1 MKNAIVSLLLLLM
14 VTQYVTAQKK
24 VIKIACIGNSITYGV
39 GTRNPAKDSYPA
51 VLGQMLGDGYEVRNF
66 GVSARTMLMKGDHPY
81 MKEERYRQALAYNP
95 DIVTI
100 KLGTNDTKPQNWR
113 YKSDFKKDMET
124 MIRTIRALPSKPEIY
139 LCYPIPAYA
148 VQWGIN
154 DSTIVHGVMPVI
166 DQLAAK
172 YRLKVIDLHTPLTGM
187 KECFADHV
195 HPNEKAAARIA
206 RVIYRQLTGKEA
218 PEHVSQ
224 PFPGHKSKWQGF
236 DQYTFT
242 YQDRQAIVVCPE
254 RAAAGNPWIWRPAFF
269 GAFASVDEAL
279 LKRGFHVVYYD
290 LTHLYGS
297 PRARKSGT
305 DFYWN
310 MVQMYGLSPRVTLE
324 GFSRGGLFA
333 YNWAADHPDKVACIY
348 VDAPVC
354 DVFSWPGRS
363 SGNAGLWKGM
373 LDEWGLTE
381 ARMNTFPGNPIDRLK
396 PLADAR
402 IPVIC
407 VCGDSD
413 RVVPFSENSA
423 VVRQRYTAMG
433 APFELILKP
442 GVDHHPHSLENPT
455 PVVDFIVRHQAG
467 YEAGQC
473 YTLRGNYQ
481 NSYRKF
487 EKERVGTVAFLG
499 GSITEMKGWRDM
511 ICEDLKQRFP
521 YTKFTFVAAG
531 IPSTGSTPGA
541 FRLTDD
547 VLSKGK
553 VDLLF
558 VEAAVNDDTNG
569 FSAIEQVR
577 GMEGIVRHALVSN
590 PSMDI
595 MMLHFIYD
603 PFIPKLDKG
612 QMPDVILNHERVA
625 NHYLLPSVNLASE
638 IAARMRNGEFTWE
651 QFGGTHPNPLGHAY
665 YAATIN
671 KVLDEMYAPCATA
684 KDAAKPHALPAVP
697 LDAYS
702 YTNGRLVDIRQA
714 HIGKGWQLVAPWTPR
729 LAAETRPGFVDVPM
743 LETNRPGAKLTLDFE
758 GTAVGIFCVSGPAAG
773 ILEYSVDGAPF
784 KKLDTFTA
792 WSGGLYIPWVYMF
805 DTELP
810 MGKHRL
816 TLRMSKDH
824 HPQSKGTS
832 CQIRQFVVND
842 SCE

>member
-1 MKNAIVSLLLLLM
+1 MKNAIISLFLLFIA
-14 VTQYVTAQKK
+14 VQYVAAQKK

-66 GVSARTMLMKGDHPY
+66 GVSARTMLMKGDNPY
-81 MKEERYRQALAYNP
+81 MKEERYRQALDYNP

-124 MIRTIRALPSKPEIY
+124 MIRTLRALPSKPEIY

-154 DSTIVHGVMPVI
+154 DSIIVHGVMPVI
-166 DQLAAK
+166 NRLAAK
-172 YRLKVIDLHTPLTGM
+172 YGLKVIDLHTPLTGM
-187 KECFADHV
+187 KECFADNV
-195 HPNEKAAARIA
+195 HPNEKAAVRIA
-206 RVIYRQLTGKEA
+206 QAIYRQLTGEEPPA
-218 PEHVSQ
+218 HVSQ
-224 PFPGHKSKWQGF
+224 PFPGLKGKWKGF
-236 DQYTFT
+236 DQYTFA
-242 YQDRQAIVVCPE
+242 YQDREAIVVCPKH
-254 RAAAGNPWIWRPAFF
+254 AATGNPWIWRPAFF
-269 GAFASVDEAL
+269 GAFASVDEEL
-279 LKRGFHVVYYD
+279 LRRGFHVAYYD

-310 MVQMYGLSPRVTLE
+310 MVRMYGLSPKVTLE

-354 DVFSWPGRS
+354 NVFSWPGRS
-363 SGNAGLWKGM
+363 PENAGLWKG
-373 LDEWGLTE
+373 LLEEWGLTDDQ
-381 ARMNTFPGNPIDRLK
+381 MNSFSGNPIDRLK
-396 PLADAR
+396 PLADAG

-413 RVVPFSENSA
+413 KVVPFSENSA
-423 VVRQRYTAMG
+423 IVRQRYTAMG

-442 GVDHHPHSLENPT
+442 GVDHHPHSLSDPA
-455 PVVDFIVRHQAG
+455 PVVDFIIRHQPG
-467 YEAGQC
+467 YEAKQC
-473 YTLRGNYQ
+473 YTLRGDYR
-481 NSYRKF
+481 NSYQMF

-521 YTKFTFVAAG
+521 YTKFTFIDAG

-541 FRLTDD
+541 FRLADD
-547 VLSKGK
+547 VLSKAK

-569 FSAIEQVR
+569 FNAIEQVR
-577 GMEGIVRHALVSN
+577 GMEGIVHHALLSN

-603 PFIPKLDKG
+603 PFIPKLDGG

-625 NHYLLPSVNLASE
+625 NHYLIPSVNLATE
-638 IAARMRNGEFTWE
+638 IAARMREGEFNWE
-651 QFGGTHPNPLGHAY
+651 QFGGTHPKPLGHAY

-671 KVLDEMYAPCATA
+671 KVLDEMYASCVAAGTA
-684 KDAAKPHALPAVP
+684 VKPHVLPAVP
-697 LDAYS
+697 LDGYS
-702 YTNGRLVDIRQA
+702 YTNGKLVDIRQA
-714 HIGKGWQLVAPWTPR
+714 HINKGWQLVPSWTPR
-729 LAAETRPGFVDVPM
+729 LIAETRPGFVDVPM
-743 LETNRPGAKLTLDFE
+743 LETDRPGAKLTLDFE

-773 ILEYSVDGAPF
+773 ILEYSIDGAPF

-810 MGKHRL
+810 KGKHRL
-816 TLRMSKDH
+816 MLRMSKDH
-824 HPQSKGTS
+824 HPQSKGTA
-832 CQIRQFVVND
+832 CQIRQFVVN
-842 SCE
+842 E

>member
-1 MKNAIVSLLLLLM
+1 MKNAIISLFLLFIT
-14 VTQYVTAQKK
+14 VQYVAAQKK

-66 GVSARTMLMKGDHPY
+66 GVSARTMLMKGDNPY
-81 MKEERYRQALAYNP
+81 MKEERYRQALDYNP

-124 MIRTIRALPSKPEIY
+124 MIRTLRALPSKPEIY

-154 DSTIVHGVMPVI
+154 DSIIVHGVMPVI
-166 DQLAAK
+166 NRLAAK
-172 YRLKVIDLHTPLTGM
+172 YGLKVIDLHTPLTGM
-187 KECFADHV
+187 KECFADNV
-195 HPNEKAAARIA
+195 HPNEKAAVRIA
-206 RVIYRQLTGKEA
+206 QAIYRQLTGEEPPA
-218 PEHVSQ
+218 HVSQ
-224 PFPGHKSKWQGF
+224 PFPGLKGKWKGF
-236 DQYTFT
+236 DQYTFA
-242 YQDRQAIVVCPE
+242 YQDREAIVVCPKH
-254 RAAAGNPWIWRPAFF
+254 AATGNPWIWRPAFF
-269 GAFASVDEAL
+269 GAFASVDEEL
-279 LKRGFHVVYYD
+279 LRRGFHVAYYD

-310 MVQMYGLSPRVTLE
+310 MVRMYGLSPKVTLE

-354 DVFSWPGRS
+354 NVFSWPGRS
-363 SGNAGLWKGM
+363 PENAGLWKG
-373 LDEWGLTE
+373 LLEEWGLTDDQ
-381 ARMNTFPGNPIDRLK
+381 MNSFSGNPIDRLK
-396 PLADAR
+396 PLADAG

-413 RVVPFSENSA
+413 KVVPFSENSA
-423 VVRQRYTAMG
+423 IVRQRYTAMG

-442 GVDHHPHSLENPT
+442 GVDHHPHSLSDPA
-455 PVVDFIVRHQAG
+455 PVVDFIIRHQPG
-467 YEAGQC
+467 YEAKQC
-473 YTLRGNYQ
+473 YTLRGDYR
-481 NSYRKF
+481 NSYQMF

-499 GSITEMKGWRDM
+499 GSITEMKGWRNM

-521 YTKFTFVAAG
+521 YTKFTFIDAG

-541 FRLTDD
+541 FRLADD
-547 VLSKGK
+547 VLSKAK

-569 FSAIEQVR
+569 FNAIEQVR
-577 GMEGIVRHALVSN
+577 GMEGIVRHALLSN

-603 PFIPKLDKG
+603 PFIPKLDGG

-625 NHYLLPSVNLASE
+625 NHYLIPSVNLATE
-638 IAARMRNGEFTWE
+638 IAARMREGEFNWE
-651 QFGGTHPNPLGHAY
+651 QFGGTHPKPLGHAY

-671 KVLDEMYAPCATA
+671 KVLDEMYASCV
-684 KDAAKPHALPAVP
+684 AAGPAVKPHVLPAVP
-697 LDAYS
+697 LDGYS
-702 YTNGRLVDIRQA
+702 YTNGKLVDIRQA
-714 HIGKGWQLVAPWTPR
+714 HINKGWQLVPSWTPR
-729 LAAETRPGFVDVPM
+729 LIAETRPGFVDVPM
-743 LETNRPGAKLTLDFE
+743 LETDRPGAKLTLDFE

-773 ILEYSVDGAPF
+773 ILEYSIDGATF

-810 MGKHRL
+810 KGKHRL
-816 TLRMSKDH
+816 MLRMSKDH
-824 HPQSKGTS
+824 HPQSKGTA
-832 CQIRQFVVND
+832 CQIRQFVVN
-842 SCE
+842 E

>member
-1 MKNAIVSLLLLLM
+1 MKNAIISLFLLFIA
-14 VTQYVTAQKK
+14 VQYVAAQKK

-66 GVSARTMLMKGDHPY
+66 GVSARTMLMKGDNPY
-81 MKEERYRQALAYNP
+81 MKEERYRQALDYNP

-124 MIRTIRALPSKPEIY
+124 MIRTLRALPSKPEIY

-154 DSTIVHGVMPVI
+154 DSIIVHGVMPVI
-166 DQLAAK
+166 NRLAAK
-172 YRLKVIDLHTPLTGM
+172 YGLKVIDLHTPLTGM
-187 KECFADHV
+187 KECFADNV
-195 HPNEKAAARIA
+195 HPNEKAAVRIA
-206 RVIYRQLTGKEA
+206 QAIYRQLTGEEPRA
-218 PEHVSQ
+218 HVSQ
-224 PFPGHKSKWQGF
+224 PFPGLKGKWKGF
-236 DQYTFT
+236 DQYTFA
-242 YQDRQAIVVCPE
+242 YQDREAIVVCPKH
-254 RAAAGNPWIWRPAFF
+254 AATGNPWIWRPAFF
-269 GAFASVDEAL
+269 GAFASVDEEL
-279 LKRGFHVVYYD
+279 LRRGFHVAYYD

-310 MVQMYGLSPRVTLE
+310 MVRMYGLSPKVTLE

-354 DVFSWPGRS
+354 NVFSWPGRS
-363 SGNAGLWKGM
+363 PENAGLWKG
-373 LDEWGLTE
+373 LLEEWGLTDDQ
-381 ARMNTFPGNPIDRLK
+381 MNSFSGNPIDRLK
-396 PLADAR
+396 PLADAG

-413 RVVPFSENSA
+413 KVVPFSENSA
-423 VVRQRYTAMG
+423 IVRQRYTAMG

-442 GVDHHPHSLENPT
+442 GVDHHPHSLSDPA
-455 PVVDFIVRHQAG
+455 PVVDFIIRHQPG
-467 YEAGQC
+467 YEAKQC
-473 YTLRGNYQ
+473 YTLRGDYR
-481 NSYRKF
+481 NSYQMF

-521 YTKFTFVAAG
+521 YTKFTFIDAG

-541 FRLTDD
+541 FRLADD
-547 VLSKGK
+547 VLSKAK

-569 FSAIEQVR
+569 FNAIEQVR
-577 GMEGIVRHALVSN
+577 GMEGIVRHALLSN

-603 PFIPKLDKG
+603 PFIPKLDGG

-625 NHYLLPSVNLASE
+625 NHYLIPSVNLATE
-638 IAARMRNGEFTWE
+638 IAARMREGEFNWE
-651 QFGGTHPNPLGHAY
+651 QFGGTHPKPLGHAY

-671 KVLDEMYAPCATA
+671 KVLDEIYASCV
-684 KDAAKPHALPAVP
+684 AAGPAVKPHVLPAVP
-697 LDAYS
+697 LDGYS
-702 YTNGRLVDIRQA
+702 YTNGKLVDIRQA
-714 HIGKGWQLVAPWTPR
+714 HINKGWQLVPSWTPR
-729 LAAETRPGFVDVPM
+729 LIAEARPGFVDVPM
-743 LETNRPGAKLTLDFE
+743 LETDRPGAKLTLDFE

-773 ILEYSVDGAPF
+773 ILEYSIDGAPF

-810 MGKHRL
+810 KGKHRL
-816 TLRMSKDH
+816 MLRMSKDH
-824 HPQSKGTS
+824 HPQSKGTA
-832 CQIRQFVVND
+832 CQIRQFVVN
-842 SCE
+842 E

>member
-1 MKNAIVSLLLLLM
+1 MKNAIISLFLLFIA
-14 VTQYVTAQKK
+14 VQYVAAQKK

-66 GVSARTMLMKGDHPY
+66 GVSARTMLMKGDNPY
-81 MKEERYRQALAYNP
+81 MKEERYRQALDYNP

-124 MIRTIRALPSKPEIY
+124 MIRTLRALPSKPEIY

-154 DSTIVHGVMPVI
+154 DSIIVHGVMPVI
-166 DQLAAK
+166 NRLAAK
-172 YRLKVIDLHTPLTGM
+172 YGLKVIDLHTPLTGM
-187 KECFADHV
+187 KECFADNV
-195 HPNEKAAARIA
+195 HPNEKAAVRIA
-206 RVIYRQLTGKEA
+206 QAIYRQLTGEEPPA
-218 PEHVSQ
+218 HVSQ
-224 PFPGHKSKWQGF
+224 PFPGLKGKWKGF
-236 DQYTFT
+236 DQYTFA
-242 YQDRQAIVVCPE
+242 YQDREAIVVCPKH
-254 RAAAGNPWIWRPAFF
+254 AATGNPWIWRPAFF
-269 GAFASVDEAL
+269 GAFASVDEEL
-279 LKRGFHVVYYD
+279 LRRGFHVAYYD

-310 MVQMYGLSPRVTLE
+310 MVRMYGLSPKVTLE

-354 DVFSWPGRS
+354 NVFSWPGRS
-363 SGNAGLWKGM
+363 PENAGLWKG
-373 LDEWGLTE
+373 LLEEWGL
-381 ARMNTFPGNPIDRLK
+381 ADDQMNSFSGNPIDRLK
-396 PLADAR
+396 PLADAG

-413 RVVPFSENSA
+413 KVVPFSENSA
-423 VVRQRYTAMG
+423 IVRQRYTAMG

-442 GVDHHPHSLENPT
+442 GVDHHPHSLSDPA
-455 PVVDFIVRHQAG
+455 PVVDFIIRHQPG
-467 YEAGQC
+467 YEAKQC
-473 YTLRGNYQ
+473 YTLRGDYR
-481 NSYRKF
+481 NSYQMF

-521 YTKFTFVAAG
+521 YTKFTFIDAG

-541 FRLTDD
+541 FRLADD
-547 VLSKGK
+547 VLSKAK

-569 FSAIEQVR
+569 FNAIEQVR
-577 GMEGIVRHALVSN
+577 GMEGIVRHALLSN

-603 PFIPKLDKG
+603 PFIPKLDGG

-625 NHYLLPSVNLASE
+625 NHYLIPSVNLATE
-638 IAARMRNGEFTWE
+638 VAARMREGEFNWE
-651 QFGGTHPNPLGHAY
+651 QFGGTHPKPLGHSY

-671 KVLDEMYAPCATA
+671 KVLDEMYAPCAVA
-684 KDAAKPHALPAVP
+684 DAAVKPHVLPAVP
-697 LDAYS
+697 LDGYS
-702 YTNGRLVDIRQA
+702 YTNGKLVDIRQA
-714 HIGKGWQLVAPWTPR
+714 HINKGWQLVPSWTPR
-729 LAAETRPGFVDVPM
+729 LIAETRPGFVDVPM
-743 LETNRPGAKLTLDFE
+743 LETDRPGAKLTLDFE

-773 ILEYSVDGAPF
+773 ILEYSIDGATF

-810 MGKHRL
+810 KGKHRL
-816 TLRMSKDH
+816 MLRMSKDH
-824 HPQSKGTS
+824 HPQSKGTA
-832 CQIRQFVVND
+832 CQIRLFVVN
-842 SCE
+842 E

>member
-1 MKNAIVSLLLLLM
+1 MKNAIISLFLLFIA
-14 VTQYVTAQKK
+14 VQYVAAQKK

-66 GVSARTMLMKGDHPY
+66 GVSARTMLMKGDNPY
-81 MKEERYRQALAYNP
+81 MKEERYRQALDYNP

-124 MIRTIRALPSKPEIY
+124 MIRTLRALPSKPEIY

-154 DSTIVHGVMPVI
+154 DSIIVHGVMPVI
-166 DQLAAK
+166 NRLAAK
-172 YRLKVIDLHTPLTGM
+172 YGLKVIDLHTPLTGM
-187 KECFADHV
+187 KECFADNV
-195 HPNEKAAARIA
+195 HPNEKAAVRIA
-206 RVIYRQLTGKEA
+206 QAIYRQLTGEEPPA
-218 PEHVSQ
+218 HVSQ
-224 PFPGHKSKWQGF
+224 PFPGLKGKWKGF
-236 DQYTFT
+236 DQYTFA
-242 YQDRQAIVVCPE
+242 YQDREAIVVCPKH
-254 RAAAGNPWIWRPAFF
+254 AATGNPWIWRPAFF
-269 GAFASVDEAL
+269 GAFASVDEEL
-279 LKRGFHVVYYD
+279 LRRGFHVAYYD

-310 MVQMYGLSPRVTLE
+310 MVRMYGLSPKVTLE

-354 DVFSWPGRS
+354 NVFSWPGRS
-363 SGNAGLWKGM
+363 PENAGLWKG
-373 LDEWGLTE
+373 LLEEWGL
-381 ARMNTFPGNPIDRLK
+381 ADDQMNSFSGNPIDRLK
-396 PLADAR
+396 PLADAG

-413 RVVPFSENSA
+413 KVVPFSENSA
-423 VVRQRYTAMG
+423 IVRQRYTAMG

-442 GVDHHPHSLENPT
+442 GVDHHPHSLSDPA
-455 PVVDFIVRHQAG
+455 PVVDFIIRHQPG
-467 YEAGQC
+467 YEAKQC
-473 YTLRGNYQ
+473 YTLRGDYR
-481 NSYRKF
+481 NSYQMF

-521 YTKFTFVAAG
+521 YTKFTFIDAG

-541 FRLTDD
+541 FRLADD
-547 VLSKGK
+547 VLSKAK

-569 FSAIEQVR
+569 FNAIEQVR
-577 GMEGIVRHALVSN
+577 GMEGIVRHALLSN

-603 PFIPKLDKG
+603 PFIPKLDGG

-625 NHYLLPSVNLASE
+625 NHYLIPSVNLATE
-638 IAARMRNGEFTWE
+638 IAARMREGEFNWE
-651 QFGGTHPNPLGHAY
+651 QFGGTHPKPLGHAY

-671 KVLDEMYAPCATA
+671 KVLDEIYASCV
-684 KDAAKPHALPAVP
+684 AAGPAVKPHVLPAVP
-697 LDAYS
+697 LDGYS
-702 YTNGRLVDIRQA
+702 YTNGKLVDIRQA
-714 HIGKGWQLVAPWTPR
+714 HINKGWQLVPSWTPR
-729 LAAETRPGFVDVPM
+729 LIAEARPGFVDVPM
-743 LETNRPGAKLTLDFE
+743 LETDRPGAKLTLDFE
-758 GTAVGIFCVSGPAAG
+758 WTAVGIFCVSGPAAG
-773 ILEYSVDGAPF
+773 ILEYSIDGAPF

-810 MGKHRL
+810 KGKHRL
-816 TLRMSKDH
+816 MLRMSKDH
-824 HPQSKGTS
+824 HPQSKGTA
-832 CQIRQFVVND
+832 CQIRQFVVN
-842 SCE
+842 E

>member
-1 MKNAIVSLLLLLM
+1 MKNAIISLFLLFIT
-14 VTQYVTAQKK
+14 VQYVAAQKK

-66 GVSARTMLMKGDHPY
+66 GVSARTMLMKGDNPY
-81 MKEERYRQALAYNP
+81 MKEERYRQALDYNP

-124 MIRTIRALPSKPEIY
+124 MIRTLRALPSKPEIY

-154 DSTIVHGVMPVI
+154 DSIIVHGVMPVI
-166 DQLAAK
+166 NRLAAK
-172 YRLKVIDLHTPLTGM
+172 YGLKVIDLHTPLTGM
-187 KECFADHV
+187 KECFADNV
-195 HPNEKAAARIA
+195 HPNEKAAVRIA
-206 RVIYRQLTGKEA
+206 QAIYRQLTGEEPPA
-218 PEHVSQ
+218 HVSQ
-224 PFPGHKSKWQGF
+224 PFPGLKGKWKGF
-236 DQYTFT
+236 DQYTFA
-242 YQDRQAIVVCPE
+242 YQDREAIVVCPKH
-254 RAAAGNPWIWRPAFF
+254 AATGNPWIWRPAFF
-269 GAFASVDEAL
+269 GAFASVDEEL
-279 LKRGFHVVYYD
+279 LRRGFHVAYYD

-310 MVQMYGLSPRVTLE
+310 MVRMYGLSPKVTLE

-354 DVFSWPGRS
+354 NVFSWPGRS
-363 SGNAGLWKGM
+363 PENAGLWKG
-373 LDEWGLTE
+373 LLEEWGLTDDQ
-381 ARMNTFPGNPIDRLK
+381 MNSFSGNPIDRLK
-396 PLADAR
+396 PLADAG

-413 RVVPFSENSA
+413 KVVPFSENSA
-423 VVRQRYTAMG
+423 IVRQRYTAMG

-442 GVDHHPHSLENPT
+442 GVDHHPHSLSDPA
-455 PVVDFIVRHQAG
+455 PVVDFIIRHQPG
-467 YEAGQC
+467 YEAKQC
-473 YTLRGNYQ
+473 YTLRGDYR
-481 NSYRKF
+481 NSYQMF

-521 YTKFTFVAAG
+521 YTKFTFIDAG

-541 FRLTDD
+541 FRLADD
-547 VLSKGK
+547 VLSKAK

-569 FSAIEQVR
+569 FNAIEQVR
-577 GMEGIVRHALVSN
+577 GMEGIVRHALLSN

-603 PFIPKLDKG
+603 PFIPKLDGG

-625 NHYLLPSVNLASE
+625 NHYLIPSVNLATE
-638 IAARMRNGEFTWE
+638 IAARMREGEFNWE
-651 QFGGTHPNPLGHAY
+651 QFGGTHPKPLGHAY

-671 KVLDEMYAPCATA
+671 KVLDEIYASCV
-684 KDAAKPHALPAVP
+684 AAGPAVKPHVLPAVP
-697 LDAYS
+697 LDGYS
-702 YTNGRLVDIRQA
+702 YTNGKLVDIRQA
-714 HIGKGWQLVAPWTPR
+714 HINKGWQLVPSWTPR
-729 LAAETRPGFVDVPM
+729 LIVEARPGFVDVPM
-743 LETNRPGAKLTLDFE
+743 LETDRPGAKPTLDFE

-773 ILEYSVDGAPF
+773 ILEYSIDGAPF

-810 MGKHRL
+810 KGKHRL
-816 TLRMSKDH
+816 MLRMSKDH
-824 HPQSKGTS
+824 HPQSKGTA
-832 CQIRQFVVND
+832 CQIRQFVVN
-842 SCE
+842 E

>member
-1 MKNAIVSLLLLLM
+1 MKNAIISLFLLFIA
-14 VTQYVTAQKK
+14 VQYVAAQKK

-66 GVSARTMLMKGDHPY
+66 GVSARTMLMKGDNPY
-81 MKEERYRQALAYNP
+81 MKEERYRQALDYNP

-124 MIRTIRALPSKPEIY
+124 MIRTLRALPSKPEIY

-154 DSTIVHGVMPVI
+154 DSIIVHGVMPVI
-166 DQLAAK
+166 NRLAAK
-172 YRLKVIDLHTPLTGM
+172 YGLKVIDLHTPLTGM
-187 KECFADHV
+187 KECFADNV
-195 HPNEKAAARIA
+195 HPNEKAAVRIA
-206 RVIYRQLTGKEA
+206 QAIYRQLTGEEPPA
-218 PEHVSQ
+218 HVSQ
-224 PFPGHKSKWQGF
+224 PFPGLKGKWKGF
-236 DQYTFT
+236 DQYTFA
-242 YQDRQAIVVCPE
+242 YQDREAIVVCPKH
-254 RAAAGNPWIWRPAFF
+254 AATGTPWIWRPAFF
-269 GAFASVDEAL
+269 GAFASVDEEL
-279 LKRGFHVVYYD
+279 LRRGFHVAYYD

-310 MVQMYGLSPRVTLE
+310 MVRMYGLSPKVTLE

-354 DVFSWPGRS
+354 NVFSWPGRS
-363 SGNAGLWKGM
+363 PENAGLWKG
-373 LDEWGLTE
+373 LLEEWGL
-381 ARMNTFPGNPIDRLK
+381 ADDQMNSFSGNPIDRLK
-396 PLADAR
+396 PLTDAG

-413 RVVPFSENSA
+413 KVVPFSENSA
-423 VVRQRYTAMG
+423 IVRQRYTAMG

-442 GVDHHPHSLENPT
+442 GVDHHPHSLSDPA
-455 PVVDFIVRHQAG
+455 PVVDFIIRHQPG
-467 YEAGQC
+467 YEAKQC
-473 YTLRGNYQ
+473 YTLRGDYR
-481 NSYRKF
+481 NSYQMF

-521 YTKFTFVAAG
+521 YTKFTFIDAG

-541 FRLTDD
+541 FRLADD
-547 VLSKGK
+547 VLSKAK

-569 FSAIEQVR
+569 FNAIEQVR
-577 GMEGIVRHALVSN
+577 GMEGIVRHALLSN

-603 PFIPKLDKG
+603 PFIPKLDGG

-625 NHYLLPSVNLASE
+625 NHYLIPSVNLATE
-638 IAARMRNGEFTWE
+638 IAARMREGEFNWE
-651 QFGGTHPNPLGHAY
+651 QFGGTHPKPLGHAY

-671 KVLDEMYAPCATA
+671 KVLDEMYASCV
-684 KDAAKPHALPAVP
+684 AAGPAVKPHVLPAVP
-697 LDAYS
+697 LDGYS
-702 YTNGRLVDIRQA
+702 YTNGKLVDIRQA
-714 HIGKGWQLVAPWTPR
+714 HINKGWQLVPSWTPR
-729 LAAETRPGFVDVPM
+729 LIAETRPGFVDVPM
-743 LETNRPGAKLTLDFE
+743 LETDRPGAKLTLDFE

-773 ILEYSVDGAPF
+773 ILEYSIDGATF

-810 MGKHRL
+810 KGKHRL
-816 TLRMSKDH
+816 MLRMSKDH
-824 HPQSKGTS
+824 HLQSKGTA
-832 CQIRQFVVND
+832 CQIRQFVVN
-842 SCE
+842 E

>member
-1 MKNAIVSLLLLLM
+1 MKNAIISLFLLFIT
-14 VTQYVTAQKK
+14 VQYVAAQKK

-66 GVSARTMLMKGDHPY
+66 GVSARTMLMKGDNPY
-81 MKEERYRQALAYNP
+81 MKEERYRQALDYNP

-124 MIRTIRALPSKPEIY
+124 MIRTLRALPSKPEIY

-154 DSTIVHGVMPVI
+154 DSIIVHGVMPVI
-166 DQLAAK
+166 NRLAAK
-172 YRLKVIDLHTPLTGM
+172 YGLKVIDLHTPLTGM
-187 KECFADHV
+187 KECFADNV
-195 HPNEKAAARIA
+195 HPNEKAAVRIA
-206 RVIYRQLTGKEA
+206 QAIYRQLTGEEPPA
-218 PEHVSQ
+218 HVSQ
-224 PFPGHKSKWQGF
+224 PFPGLKGKWKGF
-236 DQYTFT
+236 DQYTFA
-242 YQDRQAIVVCPE
+242 YQDREAIVVCPKH
-254 RAAAGNPWIWRPAFF
+254 AATGNPWIWRPAFF
-269 GAFASVDEAL
+269 GAFASVDEEL
-279 LKRGFHVVYYD
+279 LRRGFHVAYYD

-310 MVQMYGLSPRVTLE
+310 MVRMYGLSPKVTLE

-354 DVFSWPGRS
+354 NVFSWPGRS
-363 SGNAGLWKGM
+363 PENAGLWKG
-373 LDEWGLTE
+373 LLEEWGL
-381 ARMNTFPGNPIDRLK
+381 ADDQMNSFSGNPIDRLK
-396 PLADAR
+396 PLADAG

-413 RVVPFSENSA
+413 KVVPFSENSA
-423 VVRQRYTAMG
+423 IVRQRYTAMG

-442 GVDHHPHSLENPT
+442 GVDHHPHSLSDPA
-455 PVVDFIVRHQAG
+455 PVVDFIIRHQPG
-467 YEAGQC
+467 YEAKQC
-473 YTLRGNYQ
+473 YTLRGDYR
-481 NSYRKF
+481 NSYQMF

-521 YTKFTFVAAG
+521 YTKFTFIDAG

-541 FRLTDD
+541 FRLADD
-547 VLSKGK
+547 VLSKAK

-569 FSAIEQVR
+569 FNAIEQVR
-577 GMEGIVRHALVSN
+577 GMEGIVRHALLSN

-603 PFIPKLDKG
+603 PFIPKLDGG

-625 NHYLLPSVNLASE
+625 NHYLIPSVNLATE
-638 IAARMRNGEFTWE
+638 IAARMREGEFNWE
-651 QFGGTHPNPLGHAY
+651 QFGGTHPKPLGHAY

-671 KVLDEMYAPCATA
+671 KVLDEIYASCV
-684 KDAAKPHALPAVP
+684 AAGPAVKPHVLPAVP
-697 LDAYS
+697 LDGYS
-702 YTNGRLVDIRQA
+702 YTNGKLVDIRQA
-714 HIGKGWQLVAPWTPR
+714 HINKGWQLVPSWTPR
-729 LAAETRPGFVDVPM
+729 LIAEARPGFVDVPM
-743 LETNRPGAKLTLDFE
+743 LETDRPGAKLTLDFE

-773 ILEYSVDGAPF
+773 ILEYSIDGAPF

-810 MGKHRL
+810 KGKHRL
-816 TLRMSKDH
+816 MLRMSKDH
-824 HPQSKGTS
+824 HPQSKGTA
-832 CQIRQFVVND
+832 CQIRQFVVN
-842 SCE
+842 E

>member
-1 MKNAIVSLLLLLM
+1 MKNAIISLFLLFIA
-14 VTQYVTAQKK
+14 VQYVAAQKK

-66 GVSARTMLMKGDHPY
+66 GVSARTMLMKGDNPY
-81 MKEERYRQALAYNP
+81 MKEERYRQALDYNP

-124 MIRTIRALPSKPEIY
+124 MIRTLRALPSKPEIY

-154 DSTIVHGVMPVI
+154 DSIIVHGVMPVI
-166 DQLAAK
+166 NRLAAK
-172 YRLKVIDLHTPLTGM
+172 YGLKVIDLHTPLTGM
-187 KECFADHV
+187 KECFADNV
-195 HPNEKAAARIA
+195 HPNEKAAVRIA
-206 RVIYRQLTGKEA
+206 QAIYRQLTGEEPPA
-218 PEHVSQ
+218 HVSQ
-224 PFPGHKSKWQGF
+224 PFPGLKGKWKGF
-236 DQYTFT
+236 DQYTFA
-242 YQDRQAIVVCPE
+242 YQDREAIVVCPKH
-254 RAAAGNPWIWRPAFF
+254 AATGNPWIWRPAFF
-269 GAFASVDEAL
+269 GAFASVDEEL
-279 LKRGFHVVYYD
+279 LRRGFHVAYYD

-310 MVQMYGLSPRVTLE
+310 MVRMYGLSPKVTLE

-354 DVFSWPGRS
+354 NVFSWPGRS
-363 SGNAGLWKGM
+363 PENAGLWKG
-373 LDEWGLTE
+373 LLEEWGLTDDQ
-381 ARMNTFPGNPIDRLK
+381 MNSFSGNPIDRLK
-396 PLADAR
+396 PLADAG

-413 RVVPFSENSA
+413 KVVPFSENSA
-423 VVRQRYTAMG
+423 IVRQRYTAMG

-442 GVDHHPHSLENPT
+442 GVHHHPHSLSDPA
-455 PVVDFIVRHQAG
+455 PVVDFIIRHQPG
-467 YEAGQC
+467 YEAKQC
-473 YTLRGNYQ
+473 YTLRGDYR
-481 NSYRKF
+481 NSYQMF

-521 YTKFTFVAAG
+521 YTKFTFIDAG

-541 FRLTDD
+541 FRLADD
-547 VLSKGK
+547 VLSKAK

-569 FSAIEQVR
+569 FNAIEQVR
-577 GMEGIVRHALVSN
+577 GMEGIVRHALLSN

-603 PFIPKLDKG
+603 PFIPKLDGG

-625 NHYLLPSVNLASE
+625 NHYLIPSVNLATE
-638 IAARMRNGEFTWE
+638 IAARMREGEFNWE
-651 QFGGTHPNPLGHAY
+651 QFGGTHPKPLGHAY

-671 KVLDEMYAPCATA
+671 KVLDEIYASCVAAGTA
-684 KDAAKPHALPAVP
+684 VKPHVLPAVP
-697 LDAYS
+697 LDGYS
-702 YTNGRLVDIRQA
+702 YTNGKLVDIRQA
-714 HIGKGWQLVAPWTPR
+714 HINKGWQLVPSWTPR
-729 LAAETRPGFVDVPM
+729 LIAETRPGFVDVPM
-743 LETNRPGAKLTLDFE
+743 LETDRPGAKLTLDFE

-773 ILEYSVDGAPF
+773 ILEYSIDGAPF

-810 MGKHRL
+810 KGKHRL
-816 TLRMSKDH
+816 MLRMSKDH
-824 HPQSKGTS
+824 HPQSKGTA
-832 CQIRQFVVND
+832 CQIRQFVVN
-842 SCE
+842 E

>member
-1 MKNAIVSLLLLLM
+1 MKNAIISLFLLFIA
-14 VTQYVTAQKK
+14 VQYVAAQKK

-66 GVSARTMLMKGDHPY
+66 GVSARTMLMKGDNPY
-81 MKEERYRQALAYNP
+81 MKEERYRQALDYHP

-124 MIRTIRALPSKPEIY
+124 MIRTLRALPSKPEIY

-154 DSTIVHGVMPVI
+154 DSIIVHGVMPVI
-166 DQLAAK
+166 NRLVAK
-172 YRLKVIDLHTPLTGM
+172 YGLKVIDLHTPLTGM
-187 KECFADHV
+187 KECFADNV
-195 HPNEKAAARIA
+195 HPNEKAAVRIA
-206 RVIYRQLTGKEA
+206 QAIYRQLTGEEPPA
-218 PEHVSQ
+218 HVSQ
-224 PFPGHKSKWQGF
+224 PFPGLKGKWKGF
-236 DQYTFT
+236 DQYTFA
-242 YQDRQAIVVCPE
+242 YQDREAIVVCPKH
-254 RAAAGNPWIWRPAFF
+254 AATGNPWIWRPAFF
-269 GAFASVDEAL
+269 GAFASVDEEL
-279 LKRGFHVVYYD
+279 LRRGFHVAYYD

-310 MVQMYGLSPRVTLE
+310 MVRMYGLSPKVTLE

-354 DVFSWPGRS
+354 NVFSWPGRS
-363 SGNAGLWKGM
+363 PENAGLWKG
-373 LDEWGLTE
+373 LLEEWGL
-381 ARMNTFPGNPIDRLK
+381 ADDQMNSFSGNPIDRLK
-396 PLADAR
+396 PLTDAG

-413 RVVPFSENSA
+413 KVVPFSENSA
-423 VVRQRYTAMG
+423 IVRQRYTAMG

-442 GVDHHPHSLENPT
+442 GVDHHPHSLSDPA
-455 PVVDFIVRHQAG
+455 PVVDFIIRHQPG
-467 YEAGQC
+467 YEAKQC
-473 YTLRGNYQ
+473 YTLRGDYR
-481 NSYRKF
+481 NSYQMF

-521 YTKFTFVAAG
+521 YTKFTFIDAG

-541 FRLTDD
+541 FRLADD
-547 VLSKGK
+547 VLSKAK
-553 VDLLF
+553 VDLLL

-569 FSAIEQVR
+569 FNAIEQVR
-577 GMEGIVRHALVSN
+577 GMEGIVRHALLSN

-603 PFIPKLDKG
+603 PFIPKLDGG

-625 NHYLLPSVNLASE
+625 NHYLIPSVNLATE
-638 IAARMRNGEFTWE
+638 IAARMREGEFNWE
-651 QFGGTHPNPLGHAY
+651 QFGGTHPKPLGHAY

-671 KVLDEMYAPCATA
+671 KVLDEMYASCV
-684 KDAAKPHALPAVP
+684 AAGPAVKPHVLPAVP
-697 LDAYS
+697 LDGYS
-702 YTNGRLVDIRQA
+702 YTNGKLVDIRQA
-714 HIGKGWQLVAPWTPR
+714 HINKGWQLVPSWTPR
-729 LAAETRPGFVDVPM
+729 LIAETRPGFVDVPM
-743 LETNRPGAKLTLDFE
+743 LETDRPGAKLTLDFE

-773 ILEYSVDGAPF
+773 ILEYSIDGAPF

-792 WSGGLYIPWVYMF
+792 WSGGLYIPWVYTF

-810 MGKHRL
+810 KGKHRL
-816 TLRMSKDH
+816 MLRMSKDH
-824 HPQSKGTS
+824 HPQSKGTA
-832 CQIRQFVVND
+832 CQIRQFVVN
-842 SCE
+842 E

>member
-1 MKNAIVSLLLLLM
+1 MKNAIISLFLLFIA
-14 VTQYVTAQKK
+14 VQYVAAQKK

-39 GTRNPAKDSYPA
+39 GTRNLAKDSYPA

-66 GVSARTMLMKGDHPY
+66 GVSARTMLMKGDNPY
-81 MKEERYRQALAYNP
+81 MKEERYRQALDYNP

-124 MIRTIRALPSKPEIY
+124 MIRTLRALPSKPEIY

-154 DSTIVHGVMPVI
+154 DSIIVHGVMPVI
-166 DQLAAK
+166 NRLAAK
-172 YRLKVIDLHTPLTGM
+172 YGLKVIDLHTPLTGM
-187 KECFADHV
+187 KECFADNV
-195 HPNEKAAARIA
+195 HPNEKAAVRIA
-206 RVIYRQLTGKEA
+206 QAIYRQLTGEEPPA
-218 PEHVSQ
+218 HVSQ
-224 PFPGHKSKWQGF
+224 PFPGLKGKWKGF
-236 DQYTFT
+236 DQYTFA
-242 YQDRQAIVVCPE
+242 YQDREAIVVCPKH
-254 RAAAGNPWIWRPAFF
+254 AATGNPWIWRPAFF
-269 GAFASVDEAL
+269 GAFASVDEEL
-279 LKRGFHVVYYD
+279 LRRGFHVAYYD

-310 MVQMYGLSPRVTLE
+310 MVRMYGLSPKVTLE

-354 DVFSWPGRS
+354 NVFSWPGRS
-363 SGNAGLWKGM
+363 PENAGLWKG
-373 LDEWGLTE
+373 LLEEWGL
-381 ARMNTFPGNPIDRLK
+381 ADDQMNSFSGNPIDRLK
-396 PLADAR
+396 PLTDAG

-413 RVVPFSENSA
+413 KVVPFSENSA
-423 VVRQRYTAMG
+423 IVRQRYTAMG

-442 GVDHHPHSLENPT
+442 GVDHHPHSLSDPA
-455 PVVDFIVRHQAG
+455 PVVDFIIRHQPG
-467 YEAGQC
+467 YEAKQC
-473 YTLRGNYQ
+473 YTLRGDYR
-481 NSYRKF
+481 NSYQMF

-521 YTKFTFVAAG
+521 YTKFTFIDAG

-541 FRLTDD
+541 FRLADD
-547 VLSKGK
+547 VLSKAK

-569 FSAIEQVR
+569 FNAIEQVR
-577 GMEGIVRHALVSN
+577 GMEGIVRHALLSN

-603 PFIPKLDKG
+603 PFIPKLDGG

-625 NHYLLPSVNLASE
+625 NHYLIPSVNLATE
-638 IAARMRNGEFTWE
+638 IAARMREGEFNWE
-651 QFGGTHPNPLGHAY
+651 QFGGTHPKPLGHAY

-671 KVLDEMYAPCATA
+671 KVLDEMYASCV
-684 KDAAKPHALPAVP
+684 AAGPAVKPHVLPAVP
-697 LDAYS
+697 LDGYS
-702 YTNGRLVDIRQA
+702 YTNGKLVDIRQA
-714 HIGKGWQLVAPWTPR
+714 HINKGWQLVPSWTPR
-729 LAAETRPGFVDVPM
+729 LIAETRPGFVDVPM
-743 LETNRPGAKLTLDFE
+743 LETDRPGAKLTLDFE

-773 ILEYSVDGAPF
+773 ILEYSIDGATF

-810 MGKHRL
+810 KGKHRL
-816 TLRMSKDH
+816 MLRMSKDH
-824 HPQSKGTS
+824 HPQSKGTA
-832 CQIRQFVVND
+832 CQIRQFVVN
-842 SCE
+842 E

>member
-1 MKNAIVSLLLLLM
+1 MKNAIISLFLLFIA
-14 VTQYVTAQKK
+14 VQYVAAQKK

-66 GVSARTMLMKGDHPY
+66 GVSARTMLMKGDNPY
-81 MKEERYRQALAYNP
+81 MKEERYRQALDYNP

-124 MIRTIRALPSKPEIY
+124 MIRTLRALPSKPEIY

-154 DSTIVHGVMPVI
+154 DSIIVHGVMPVI
-166 DQLAAK
+166 NRLAAK
-172 YRLKVIDLHTPLTGM
+172 YGLKVIDLHTPLTGM
-187 KECFADHV
+187 KECFADNV
-195 HPNEKAAARIA
+195 HPNEKAAVRIA
-206 RVIYRQLTGKEA
+206 QAIYRQLTGEEPPA
-218 PEHVSQ
+218 HVSQ
-224 PFPGHKSKWQGF
+224 PFPGLKGKWKGF
-236 DQYTFT
+236 DQYTFA
-242 YQDRQAIVVCPE
+242 YQDREAIVVCPKH
-254 RAAAGNPWIWRPAFF
+254 AATGNPWIWRPAFF
-269 GAFASVDEAL
+269 GAFASVDEEL
-279 LKRGFHVVYYD
+279 LRRGFHVAYYD

-310 MVQMYGLSPRVTLE
+310 MVRMYGLSPKVTLE

-354 DVFSWPGRS
+354 NVFSWPGRS
-363 SGNAGLWKGM
+363 PENAGLWKG
-373 LDEWGLTE
+373 LLEEWGLTDDQ
-381 ARMNTFPGNPIDRLK
+381 MNSFSGNPIDRLK

-413 RVVPFSENSA
+413 KVVPFSENSA
-423 VVRQRYTAMG
+423 IVRQRYTAMG

-442 GVDHHPHSLENPT
+442 GVDHHPHSLSDPA
-455 PVVDFIVRHQAG
+455 PVVDFIIRHQPG
-467 YEAGQC
+467 YEAKQC
-473 YTLRGNYQ
+473 YTLRGDYR
-481 NSYRKF
+481 NSYQMF

-521 YTKFTFVAAG
+521 YTKFTFIDAG

-541 FRLTDD
+541 FRLADD
-547 VLSKGK
+547 VLSKAK

-569 FSAIEQVR
+569 FNAIEQVR
-577 GMEGIVRHALVSN
+577 GMEGIVRHALLSN

-603 PFIPKLDKG
+603 PFIPKLDGG

-625 NHYLLPSVNLASE
+625 NHYLIPSVNLATE
-638 IAARMRNGEFTWE
+638 IAARMREGEFTWE
-651 QFGGTHPNPLGHAY
+651 QFGGTHPKPLGHAY

-671 KVLDEMYAPCATA
+671 KVLDEIYASCV
-684 KDAAKPHALPAVP
+684 AAGPAVKPHVLPAVP
-697 LDAYS
+697 LDGYS
-702 YTNGRLVDIRQA
+702 YTNGKLVDIRQA
-714 HIGKGWQLVAPWTPR
+714 HINKGWQLVPSWTPR
-729 LAAETRPGFVDVPM
+729 LIAEARPGFVDVPM
-743 LETNRPGAKLTLDFE
+743 LETDRPGAKLTLDFE

-773 ILEYSVDGAPF
+773 ILEYSIDGAPF

-810 MGKHRL
+810 KGKHRL
-816 TLRMSKDH
+816 MLRMSKDH
-824 HPQSKGTS
+824 HPQSKGTA
-832 CQIRQFVVND
+832 CQIRQFVVN
-842 SCE
+842 E

>member
-1 MKNAIVSLLLLLM
+1 MKNAIISLFLLFIA
-14 VTQYVTAQKK
+14 VQYVAAQKK

-66 GVSARTMLMKGDHPY
+66 GVSARTMLMKGDNPY
-81 MKEERYRQALAYNP
+81 MKEERYRQALDYNP

-124 MIRTIRALPSKPEIY
+124 MIRTLRALPSKPEIY

-154 DSTIVHGVMPVI
+154 DSIIVHGVMPVI
-166 DQLAAK
+166 NRLAAK
-172 YRLKVIDLHTPLTGM
+172 YGLKVIDLHTPLTGM
-187 KECFADHV
+187 KECFADNV
-195 HPNEKAAARIA
+195 HPNEKAAVRIA
-206 RVIYRQLTGKEA
+206 QAIYRQLTGEEPPA
-218 PEHVSQ
+218 HVSQ
-224 PFPGHKSKWQGF
+224 PFPGLKGKWKGF
-236 DQYTFT
+236 DQYTFA
-242 YQDRQAIVVCPE
+242 YQDREAIVVCPKH
-254 RAAAGNPWIWRPAFF
+254 AATGNPWIWRPAFF
-269 GAFASVDEAL
+269 GAFASVDEEL
-279 LKRGFHVVYYD
+279 LRRGFHVAYYD

-310 MVQMYGLSPRVTLE
+310 MVRMYGLSPKVTLE

-354 DVFSWPGRS
+354 NVFSWPGRS
-363 SGNAGLWKGM
+363 PENAGLWKG
-373 LDEWGLTE
+373 LLEEWGLTDDQ
-381 ARMNTFPGNPIDRLK
+381 MNSFSGNPIDRLK
-396 PLADAR
+396 PLADAG

-413 RVVPFSENSA
+413 KVVPFSENSA
-423 VVRQRYTAMG
+423 IVRQRYTAMG

-442 GVDHHPHSLENPT
+442 GVDHHPHSLSDPA
-455 PVVDFIVRHQAG
+455 PVVDFIIRHQPG
-467 YEAGQC
+467 YEAKQC
-473 YTLRGNYQ
+473 YTLRGDYR
-481 NSYRKF
+481 NSYQMF

-511 ICEDLKQRFP
+511 ICEDLKQCFP
-521 YTKFTFVAAG
+521 YTKFTFIDAG

-541 FRLTDD
+541 FRLADD
-547 VLSKGK
+547 VLSKAK

-569 FSAIEQVR
+569 FNAIEQVR
-577 GMEGIVRHALVSN
+577 GMEGIVRHALLSN

-603 PFIPKLDKG
+603 PFIPKLDGG

-625 NHYLLPSVNLASE
+625 NHYLIPSVNLATE
-638 IAARMRNGEFTWE
+638 IAARMREGEFNWE
-651 QFGGTHPNPLGHAY
+651 QFGGTHPKPLGHAY

-671 KVLDEMYAPCATA
+671 KVLDEIYASCV
-684 KDAAKPHALPAVP
+684 AAGPAVKPHVLPAVP
-697 LDAYS
+697 LDGYS
-702 YTNGRLVDIRQA
+702 YTNGKLVDIRQA
-714 HIGKGWQLVAPWTPR
+714 HINKGWQLVPSWTPR
-729 LAAETRPGFVDVPM
+729 LIAEARPGFVDVPM
-743 LETNRPGAKLTLDFE
+743 LETDRPGAKLTLDFE

-773 ILEYSVDGAPF
+773 ILEYSIDGAPF

-810 MGKHRL
+810 KGKHRL
-816 TLRMSKDH
+816 MLRMSKDH
-824 HPQSKGTS
+824 HPQSKGTA
-832 CQIRQFVVND
+832 CQIRQFVVN
-842 SCE
+842 E

>member
-1 MKNAIVSLLLLLM
+1 MKNAIISLFLLFIA
-14 VTQYVTAQKK
+14 VQYVAAQKK

-66 GVSARTMLMKGDHPY
+66 GVSARTMLMKGDNPY
-81 MKEERYRQALAYNP
+81 MKEERYRQALDYNP

-124 MIRTIRALPSKPEIY
+124 MIRTLRALPSKPEIY

-154 DSTIVHGVMPVI
+154 DSIIVHGVMPVI
-166 DQLAAK
+166 NRLAAK
-172 YRLKVIDLHTPLTGM
+172 YGLKVIDLHTPLTGM
-187 KECFADHV
+187 KECFADNV
-195 HPNEKAAARIA
+195 HPNEKAAVRIA
-206 RVIYRQLTGKEA
+206 QAIYRQLTGEEPPA
-218 PEHVSQ
+218 HVSQ
-224 PFPGHKSKWQGF
+224 PFPGLKGKWKGF
-236 DQYTFT
+236 DQYTFA
-242 YQDRQAIVVCPE
+242 YQDREAIVVCPKH
-254 RAAAGNPWIWRPAFF
+254 AATGNPWIWRPAFF
-269 GAFASVDEAL
+269 GAFASVDEEL
-279 LKRGFHVVYYD
+279 LRRGFHVAYYD

-310 MVQMYGLSPRVTLE
+310 MVRMYGLSPKVTLE

-354 DVFSWPGRS
+354 NVFSWPGRS
-363 SGNAGLWKGM
+363 PENAGLWKG
-373 LDEWGLTE
+373 LLEEWGLTDDQ
-381 ARMNTFPGNPIDRLK
+381 MNSFSGNPIDRLK
-396 PLADAR
+396 PLADAG

-413 RVVPFSENSA
+413 KVVPFSENSA
-423 VVRQRYTAMG
+423 IVRQRYTAMG

-442 GVDHHPHSLENPT
+442 GVDHHPHSLSDPA
-455 PVVDFIVRHQAG
+455 PVVDFIIRHQPG
-467 YEAGQC
+467 YEAKQC
-473 YTLRGNYQ
+473 YTLRGDYR
-481 NSYRKF
+481 NSYQMF

-521 YTKFTFVAAG
+521 YIKFTFIDAG

-541 FRLTDD
+541 FRLADD
-547 VLSKGK
+547 VLSKAK

-569 FSAIEQVR
+569 FNAIEQVR
-577 GMEGIVRHALVSN
+577 GMEGIVRHALLSN

-603 PFIPKLDKG
+603 PFIPKLDGG

-625 NHYLLPSVNLASE
+625 NHYLIPSVNLATE
-638 IAARMRNGEFTWE
+638 IAARMREGEFNWE
-651 QFGGTHPNPLGHAY
+651 QFGGTHPKPLGHAY

-671 KVLDEMYAPCATA
+671 KVLDEIYASCV
-684 KDAAKPHALPAVP
+684 AAGPAVKPHVLPAVP
-697 LDAYS
+697 LDGYS
-702 YTNGRLVDIRQA
+702 YTNGKLVDIRQA
-714 HIGKGWQLVAPWTPR
+714 HINKGWQLVPSWTPR
-729 LAAETRPGFVDVPM
+729 LIVEARPGFVDVPM
-743 LETNRPGAKLTLDFE
+743 LETDRPGAKPTLDFE

-773 ILEYSVDGAPF
+773 ILEYSIDGAPF

-810 MGKHRL
+810 KGKHRL
-816 TLRMSKDH
+816 MLRMSKDH
-824 HPQSKGTS
+824 HPQSKGTA
-832 CQIRQFVVND
+832 CQIRQFVVN
-842 SCE
+842 E

>member
-1 MKNAIVSLLLLLM
+1 MKNAIISLFLLFIA
-14 VTQYVTAQKK
+14 VQYVAAQKK

-66 GVSARTMLMKGDHPY
+66 GVSARTMLMKGDNPY
-81 MKEERYRQALAYNP
+81 MKEERYRQALDYNP

-124 MIRTIRALPSKPEIY
+124 MIRTLRALPSKPEIY

-154 DSTIVHGVMPVI
+154 DSIIVHGVMPVI
-166 DQLAAK
+166 NRLAAK
-172 YRLKVIDLHTPLTGM
+172 YGLKVIDLHTPLTGM
-187 KECFADHV
+187 KECFADNV
-195 HPNEKAAARIA
+195 HPNEKAAVRIA
-206 RVIYRQLTGKEA
+206 QAIYRQLTGEEPPA
-218 PEHVSQ
+218 HVSQ
-224 PFPGHKSKWQGF
+224 PFPGLKGKWKGF
-236 DQYTFT
+236 DQYTFA
-242 YQDRQAIVVCPE
+242 YQDREAIVVCPKH
-254 RAAAGNPWIWRPAFF
+254 AATGNPWIWRPAFF
-269 GAFASVDEAL
+269 GAFASVDEEL
-279 LKRGFHVVYYD
+279 LRRGFHVAYYD

-310 MVQMYGLSPRVTLE
+310 MVRMYGLSPKVTLE

-354 DVFSWPGRS
+354 NVFSWPGRS
-363 SGNAGLWKGM
+363 PENAGLWKG
-373 LDEWGLTE
+373 LLEEWGL
-381 ARMNTFPGNPIDRLK
+381 ADDQMNSFSGNPIDRLK

-413 RVVPFSENSA
+413 KVVPFSENSA
-423 VVRQRYTAMG
+423 IVRQRYTAMG

-442 GVDHHPHSLENPT
+442 GVDHHPHSLSDPA
-455 PVVDFIVRHQAG
+455 PVVDFIIRHQPG
-467 YEAGQC
+467 YEAKQC
-473 YTLRGNYQ
+473 YTLRGDYR
-481 NSYRKF
+481 NSYQMF

-521 YTKFTFVAAG
+521 YTKFTFIDAG

-541 FRLTDD
+541 FRLADD
-547 VLSKGK
+547 VLSKAK

-569 FSAIEQVR
+569 FNAIEQVR
-577 GMEGIVRHALVSN
+577 GMEGIVRHALLSN

-603 PFIPKLDKG
+603 PFIPKLDGG

-625 NHYLLPSVNLASE
+625 NHYLIPSVNLATE
-638 IAARMRNGEFTWE
+638 IAARMREGEFNWE
-651 QFGGTHPNPLGHAY
+651 QFGGTHPKPLGHAY

-671 KVLDEMYAPCATA
+671 KVLDEIYASCV
-684 KDAAKPHALPAVP
+684 AAGPAVKPHVLPAVP
-697 LDAYS
+697 LDGYS
-702 YTNGRLVDIRQA
+702 YTNGKLVDIRQA
-714 HIGKGWQLVAPWTPR
+714 HINKGWQLVPSWTPR
-729 LAAETRPGFVDVPM
+729 LIAEARPGFVDVPM
-743 LETNRPGAKLTLDFE
+743 LETDRPGAKLTLDFE

-773 ILEYSVDGAPF
+773 ILEYSIDGAPF

-810 MGKHRL
+810 KGKHRL
-816 TLRMSKDH
+816 MLRMSKDH
-824 HPQSKGTS
+824 HPQSKGTA
-832 CQIRQFVVND
+832 CQIRQFVVN
-842 SCE
+842 E

>member
-1 MKNAIVSLLLLLM
+1 MKNAIISLFLLFIT
-14 VTQYVTAQKK
+14 VQYVAAQKK

-51 VLGQMLGDGYEVRNF
+51 VLGQILGDGYEVRNF
-66 GVSARTMLMKGDHPY
+66 GVSARTMLMKGDNPY
-81 MKEERYRQALAYNP
+81 MKEERYRQALDYNP

-124 MIRTIRALPSKPEIY
+124 MIRTLRALPSKPEIY

-154 DSTIVHGVMPVI
+154 DSIIVHGVMPVI
-166 DQLAAK
+166 NRLAAK
-172 YRLKVIDLHTPLTGM
+172 YGLKVIDLHTPLTGM
-187 KECFADHV
+187 KECFADNV
-195 HPNEKAAARIA
+195 HPNEKAAVRIA
-206 RVIYRQLTGKEA
+206 QAIYRQLTGEEPPA
-218 PEHVSQ
+218 HVSQ
-224 PFPGHKSKWQGF
+224 PFPGLKGKWKGF
-236 DQYTFT
+236 DQYTFA
-242 YQDRQAIVVCPE
+242 YQDREAIVVCPKH
-254 RAAAGNPWIWRPAFF
+254 AATGNPWIWRPAFF
-269 GAFASVDEAL
+269 GAFASVDEEL
-279 LKRGFHVVYYD
+279 LRRGFHVAYYD

-310 MVQMYGLSPRVTLE
+310 MVRMYGLSPKVTLE

-354 DVFSWPGRS
+354 NVFSWPGRS
-363 SGNAGLWKGM
+363 PENAGLWKG
-373 LDEWGLTE
+373 LLEEWGLTDDQ
-381 ARMNTFPGNPIDRLK
+381 MNSFSGNPIDRLK
-396 PLADAR
+396 PLADAG

-413 RVVPFSENSA
+413 KVVPFSENSA
-423 VVRQRYTAMG
+423 IVRQRYTAMG

-442 GVDHHPHSLENPT
+442 GVDHHPHSLSDPA
-455 PVVDFIVRHQAG
+455 PVVDFIIRHQPR
-467 YEAGQC
+467 YEAKQC
-473 YTLRGNYQ
+473 YTLRGDYR
-481 NSYRKF
+481 NSYQMF

-521 YTKFTFVAAG
+521 YTKFTFIDAG

-541 FRLTDD
+541 FRLADD
-547 VLSKGK
+547 VLSKAK

-569 FSAIEQVR
+569 FNAIEQVR
-577 GMEGIVRHALVSN
+577 GMEGIVRHALLSN

-603 PFIPKLDKG
+603 PFIPKLDGG

-625 NHYLLPSVNLASE
+625 NHYLIPSVNLATE
-638 IAARMRNGEFTWE
+638 IAARMGEGEFNWE
-651 QFGGTHPNPLGHAY
+651 QFGGTHPKPLGHAY

-671 KVLDEMYAPCATA
+671 KVLDEMYASCV
-684 KDAAKPHALPAVP
+684 AAGPAVKPHVLPAVP
-697 LDAYS
+697 LDGYS
-702 YTNGRLVDIRQA
+702 YTNGKLVDIRQA
-714 HIGKGWQLVAPWTPR
+714 HINKGWQLVPSWTPR
-729 LAAETRPGFVDVPM
+729 LIAETRPGFVDVPM
-743 LETNRPGAKLTLDFE
+743 LETDRPGAKLTLDFE

-773 ILEYSVDGAPF
+773 ILEYSIDGATF

-810 MGKHRL
+810 KGKHRL
-816 TLRMSKDH
+816 MLRMSKDH
-824 HPQSKGTS
+824 HPQSKGTA
-832 CQIRQFVVND
+832 CQIRQFVVN
-842 SCE
+842 E

>member
-1 MKNAIVSLLLLLM
+1 MKNAIISLFLLFIT
-14 VTQYVTAQKK
+14 VQYVAAQKK

-66 GVSARTMLMKGDHPY
+66 GVSARTMLMKGDNPY
-81 MKEERYRQALAYNP
+81 MKEERYRQALDYNP

-124 MIRTIRALPSKPEIY
+124 MIRTLRALPSKPEIY

-154 DSTIVHGVMPVI
+154 DSIIVHGVMPVI
-166 DQLAAK
+166 NRLAAK
-172 YRLKVIDLHTPLTGM
+172 YGLKVIDLHTPLTGM
-187 KECFADHV
+187 KECFADNV
-195 HPNEKAAARIA
+195 HPNEKAAVRIA
-206 RVIYRQLTGKEA
+206 QAIYRQLTGEEPPA
-218 PEHVSQ
+218 HVSQ
-224 PFPGHKSKWQGF
+224 PFPGLKGKWKGF
-236 DQYTFT
+236 DQYTFA
-242 YQDRQAIVVCPE
+242 YQDREAIVVCPKH
-254 RAAAGNPWIWRPAFF
+254 AATGNPWIWRPAFF
-269 GAFASVDEAL
+269 GAFASVDEEL
-279 LKRGFHVVYYD
+279 LRRGFHVAYYD

-310 MVQMYGLSPRVTLE
+310 MVRMYGLSPKVTLE

-354 DVFSWPGRS
+354 NVFSWPGRS
-363 SGNAGLWKGM
+363 PENAGLWKG
-373 LDEWGLTE
+373 LLEKWGLTDDQ
-381 ARMNTFPGNPIDRLK
+381 MNSFSGNPIDRLK
-396 PLADAR
+396 PLADAG

-413 RVVPFSENSA
+413 KVVPFSENSA
-423 VVRQRYTAMG
+423 IVRQRYTAMG

-442 GVDHHPHSLENPT
+442 GVDHHPHSLSDPA
-455 PVVDFIVRHQAG
+455 PVVDFIIRHQPG
-467 YEAGQC
+467 YEAKQC
-473 YTLRGNYQ
+473 YTLRGDYR
-481 NSYRKF
+481 NSYQMF

-521 YTKFTFVAAG
+521 YTKFTFIDAG

-541 FRLTDD
+541 FRLADD
-547 VLSKGK
+547 VLSKAK

-569 FSAIEQVR
+569 FNAIEQVR
-577 GMEGIVRHALVSN
+577 GMEGIVRHALLSN

-603 PFIPKLDKG
+603 PFIPKLDGG

-625 NHYLLPSVNLASE
+625 NHYLIPSVNLATE
-638 IAARMRNGEFTWE
+638 IAARMREGEFNWE
-651 QFGGTHPNPLGHAY
+651 QFGGTHPKPLGHAY

-671 KVLDEMYAPCATA
+671 KVLDEIYASCVAAGTA
-684 KDAAKPHALPAVP
+684 VKPHVLPAVP
-697 LDAYS
+697 LDGYS
-702 YTNGRLVDIRQA
+702 YTNGKLVDIRQA
-714 HIGKGWQLVAPWTPR
+714 HINKGWQLVPSWTPR
-729 LAAETRPGFVDVPM
+729 LIAETRPGFVDVPM
-743 LETNRPGAKLTLDFE
+743 LETDRPGAKLTLDFE

-773 ILEYSVDGAPF
+773 ILEYSIDGAPF

-810 MGKHRL
+810 KGKHRL
-816 TLRMSKDH
+816 MLRMSKDH
-824 HPQSKGTS
+824 HPQSKGTA
-832 CQIRQFVVND
+832 CQIRQFVVN
-842 SCE
+842 E

>member
-1 MKNAIVSLLLLLM
+1 MKNAIISLFLLFIA
-14 VTQYVTAQKK
+14 VQYVAAQKK

-66 GVSARTMLMKGDHPY
+66 GVSARTMLMKGDNPY
-81 MKEERYRQALAYNP
+81 MKEERYRQALDYNP

-124 MIRTIRALPSKPEIY
+124 MIRTLRALPSKPEIY

-154 DSTIVHGVMPVI
+154 DSIIVHGVMPVI
-166 DQLAAK
+166 NRLAAK
-172 YRLKVIDLHTPLTGM
+172 YGLKVIDLHTPLTGM
-187 KECFADHV
+187 KECFADNV
-195 HPNEKAAARIA
+195 HPNEKAAVRIA
-206 RVIYRQLTGKEA
+206 QAIYRQLTGEEPPA
-218 PEHVSQ
+218 HVSQ
-224 PFPGHKSKWQGF
+224 PFPGLKGKWKGF
-236 DQYTFT
+236 DQYTFA
-242 YQDRQAIVVCPE
+242 YQDREAIVVCPKH
-254 RAAAGNPWIWRPAFF
+254 AATGNPWIWRPAFF
-269 GAFASVDEAL
+269 GAFASVDEEL
-279 LKRGFHVVYYD
+279 LRRGFHVAYYD

-310 MVQMYGLSPRVTLE
+310 MVRMYGLSPKVTLE

-354 DVFSWPGRS
+354 NVFSWPGRS
-363 SGNAGLWKGM
+363 PENAGLWKG
-373 LDEWGLTE
+373 LLEEWGLTDDQ
-381 ARMNTFPGNPIDRLK
+381 MNSFSGNPIDRLK
-396 PLADAR
+396 PLADAG

-413 RVVPFSENSA
+413 KVVPFSENSA
-423 VVRQRYTAMG
+423 IVRQRYTAMG

-442 GVDHHPHSLENPT
+442 GVDHHPHSLSDPA
-455 PVVDFIVRHQAG
+455 PVVDFIIRHQPG
-467 YEAGQC
+467 YEAKQC
-473 YTLRGNYQ
+473 YTLRGDYR
-481 NSYRKF
+481 NSYQIF

-521 YTKFTFVAAG
+521 YTKFTFIDAG

-541 FRLTDD
+541 FRLADD
-547 VLSKGK
+547 VLSKAK

-569 FSAIEQVR
+569 FNAIEQVR
-577 GMEGIVRHALVSN
+577 GMEGIVRHALLSN

-603 PFIPKLDKG
+603 PFIPKLDGG

-625 NHYLLPSVNLASE
+625 NHYLIPSVNLATE
-638 IAARMRNGEFTWE
+638 IAARMREGEFNWE
-651 QFGGTHPNPLGHAY
+651 QFGGTHPKPLGHAY

-671 KVLDEMYAPCATA
+671 KVLDEMYASCV
-684 KDAAKPHALPAVP
+684 AAGPAVKPHVLPAVP
-697 LDAYS
+697 LDGYS
-702 YTNGRLVDIRQA
+702 YTNGKLVDIRQA
-714 HIGKGWQLVAPWTPR
+714 HINKGWQLVPSWTPR
-729 LAAETRPGFVDVPM
+729 LIAETRPGFVDVPM
-743 LETNRPGAKLTLDFE
+743 LETDRPGAKLTLDFE

-773 ILEYSVDGAPF
+773 ILEYSIDGAPF

-810 MGKHRL
+810 KGKHRL
-816 TLRMSKDH
+816 MLRMSKDH
-824 HPQSKGTS
+824 HPQSKGTA
-832 CQIRQFVVND
+832 CQIRQFVVN
-842 SCE
+842 E

>member
-1 MKNAIVSLLLLLM
+1 MKNAIISLFLLFIA
-14 VTQYVTAQKK
+14 VQYVAAQKK

-66 GVSARTMLMKGDHPY
+66 GVSARTMLMKGDNPY
-81 MKEERYRQALAYNP
+81 MKEERYRQALDYHP

-124 MIRTIRALPSKPEIY
+124 MIRTLRALPSKPEIY

-154 DSTIVHGVMPVI
+154 DSIIVHGVMPVI
-166 DQLAAK
+166 NRLAAK
-172 YRLKVIDLHTPLTGM
+172 YGLKVIDLHTPLTGM
-187 KECFADHV
+187 KECFADNV
-195 HPNEKAAARIA
+195 HPNEKAAVRIA
-206 RVIYRQLTGKEA
+206 QAIYRQLTGEEPPA
-218 PEHVSQ
+218 HVSQ
-224 PFPGHKSKWQGF
+224 PFPGLKGKWKGF
-236 DQYTFT
+236 DQYTFA
-242 YQDRQAIVVCPE
+242 YQDREAIVVCPKH
-254 RAAAGNPWIWRPAFF
+254 AATGNPWIWRPAFF
-269 GAFASVDEAL
+269 GAFASVDEEL
-279 LKRGFHVVYYD
+279 LRRGFHVAYYD

-310 MVQMYGLSPRVTLE
+310 MVRMYGLSPKVTLE

-354 DVFSWPGRS
+354 NVFSWPGRS
-363 SGNAGLWKGM
+363 PENAGLWKG
-373 LDEWGLTE
+373 LLEEWGL
-381 ARMNTFPGNPIDRLK
+381 ADDQMNSFSGNPIDRLK
-396 PLADAR
+396 PLTDAG

-413 RVVPFSENSA
+413 KVVPFSENSA
-423 VVRQRYTAMG
+423 IVRQRYTAMG

-442 GVDHHPHSLENPT
+442 GVDHHPHSLSDPA
-455 PVVDFIVRHQAG
+455 PVVDFIIRHQPG
-467 YEAGQC
+467 YEAKQC
-473 YTLRGNYQ
+473 YTLRGDYR
-481 NSYRKF
+481 NSYQMF

-521 YTKFTFVAAG
+521 YTKFTFIDAG

-541 FRLTDD
+541 FRLADD
-547 VLSKGK
+547 VLSKAK
-553 VDLLF
+553 VDLLL

-569 FSAIEQVR
+569 FNAIEQVR
-577 GMEGIVRHALVSN
+577 GMEGIVRHALLSN

-603 PFIPKLDKG
+603 PFIPKLDGG

-625 NHYLLPSVNLASE
+625 NHYLIPSVNLATE
-638 IAARMRNGEFTWE
+638 IAARMREGEFNWE
-651 QFGGTHPNPLGHAY
+651 QFGGTHPKPLGHAY

-671 KVLDEMYAPCATA
+671 KVLDEMYASCV
-684 KDAAKPHALPAVP
+684 AAGPAVKPHVLPAVP
-697 LDAYS
+697 LDGYS
-702 YTNGRLVDIRQA
+702 YTNGKLVDIRQA
-714 HIGKGWQLVAPWTPR
+714 HINKGWQLVPSWTPR
-729 LAAETRPGFVDVPM
+729 LIAETRPGFVDVPM
-743 LETNRPGAKLTLDFE
+743 LETDRPGAKLTLDFE

-773 ILEYSVDGAPF
+773 ILEYSIDGATF

-792 WSGGLYIPWVYMF
+792 WSGGLYIPWVYTF

-810 MGKHRL
+810 KGKHRL
-816 TLRMSKDH
+816 MLRMSKDH
-824 HPQSKGTS
+824 HPQSKGTA
-832 CQIRQFVVND
+832 CQIRQFVVN
-842 SCE
+842 E

>member
-1 MKNAIVSLLLLLM
+1 MKNAIISLFLLFIA
-14 VTQYVTAQKK
+14 VQYVAAQKK

-66 GVSARTMLMKGDHPY
+66 GVSARTMLMKGDNPY
-81 MKEERYRQALAYNP
+81 MKEERYRQALDYNP

-124 MIRTIRALPSKPEIY
+124 MIRTLRALPSKPEIY

-154 DSTIVHGVMPVI
+154 DSIIVHGVMPVI
-166 DQLAAK
+166 NRLAAK
-172 YRLKVIDLHTPLTGM
+172 YGLKVIDLHTPLTGM
-187 KECFADHV
+187 KECFADNV
-195 HPNEKAAARIA
+195 HPNEKAAVRIA
-206 RVIYRQLTGKEA
+206 QAIYRQLTGEEPPA
-218 PEHVSQ
+218 HVSQ
-224 PFPGHKSKWQGF
+224 PFPGLKGKWKGF
-236 DQYTFT
+236 DQYTFA
-242 YQDRQAIVVCPE
+242 YQDREAIVVCPKH
-254 RAAAGNPWIWRPAFF
+254 AATGNPWIWRPAFF
-269 GAFASVDEAL
+269 GAFASVDEEL
-279 LKRGFHVVYYD
+279 LRRGFHVAYYD

-310 MVQMYGLSPRVTLE
+310 MVRMYGLSPKVTLE

-354 DVFSWPGRS
+354 NVFSWPGRS
-363 SGNAGLWKGM
+363 PENAGLWKG
-373 LDEWGLTE
+373 LLEEWGLTDDQ
-381 ARMNTFPGNPIDRLK
+381 MNSFSGNPIDRLK
-396 PLADAR
+396 PLADAG

-413 RVVPFSENSA
+413 KVVPFSENSA
-423 VVRQRYTAMG
+423 IVRQRYTAMG

-442 GVDHHPHSLENPT
+442 GVDHHPHSLSDPA
-455 PVVDFIVRHQAG
+455 PVVDFIIRHQPG
-467 YEAGQC
+467 YEAKQC
-473 YTLRGNYQ
+473 YTLRGDYR
-481 NSYRKF
+481 NSYQMF

-521 YTKFTFVAAG
+521 YTKFTFIDAG

-541 FRLTDD
+541 FRLADD
-547 VLSKGK
+547 VLSKAK

-569 FSAIEQVR
+569 FNAIEQVR
-577 GMEGIVRHALVSN
+577 GMEGIVRHALLSN

-603 PFIPKLDKG
+603 PFIPKLDGG

-625 NHYLLPSVNLASE
+625 NHYLIPSVNLATE
-638 IAARMRNGEFTWE
+638 IAARMREGEFNWE
-651 QFGGTHPNPLGHAY
+651 QFGGTHPKPLGHAY

-671 KVLDEMYAPCATA
+671 KVLDEIYASCV
-684 KDAAKPHALPAVP
+684 AAGPAVKPHVLPAVP
-697 LDAYS
+697 LDGYS
-702 YTNGRLVDIRQA
+702 YTNGKLVDIRQA
-714 HIGKGWQLVAPWTPR
+714 HINKGWQLVPSWTPR
-729 LAAETRPGFVDVPM
+729 LIVEARPGFVDVPM
-743 LETNRPGAKLTLDFE
+743 LETDRPGAKPTLDFE

-773 ILEYSVDGAPF
+773 ILEYSIDGAPF

-810 MGKHRL
+810 KGKHRL
-816 TLRMSKDH
+816 MLRMSKDH
-824 HPQSKGTS
+824 HPQSKGTA
-832 CQIRQFVVND
+832 CQIRQFVVN
-842 SCE
+842 E

>member
-1 MKNAIVSLLLLLM
+1 MKNAIISLFLLFIA
-14 VTQYVTAQKK
+14 VQYVAAQKK

-66 GVSARTMLMKGDHPY
+66 GVSARTMLMKGDNPY
-81 MKEERYRQALAYNP
+81 MKEECYRQALDYNP

-124 MIRTIRALPSKPEIY
+124 MIRTLRALPSKPEIY

-154 DSTIVHGVMPVI
+154 DSIIVHGVMPVI
-166 DQLAAK
+166 NRLAAK
-172 YRLKVIDLHTPLTGM
+172 YGLKVIDLHTPLTGM
-187 KECFADHV
+187 KECFADNV
-195 HPNEKAAARIA
+195 HPNEKAAVRIA
-206 RVIYRQLTGKEA
+206 QAIYRQLTGEEPPA
-218 PEHVSQ
+218 HVSQ
-224 PFPGHKSKWQGF
+224 PFPGLKGKWKGF
-236 DQYTFT
+236 DQYTFA
-242 YQDRQAIVVCPE
+242 YQDREAIVVCPKH
-254 RAAAGNPWIWRPAFF
+254 AATGNPWIWRPAFF
-269 GAFASVDEAL
+269 GAFASVDEEL
-279 LKRGFHVVYYD
+279 LRRGFHVAYYD

-310 MVQMYGLSPRVTLE
+310 MVRMYGLSPKVTLE

-354 DVFSWPGRS
+354 NVFSWPGRS
-363 SGNAGLWKGM
+363 PENAGLWKG
-373 LDEWGLTE
+373 LLEEWGLTDDQ
-381 ARMNTFPGNPIDRLK
+381 MNSFSGNPIDRLK

-413 RVVPFSENSA
+413 KVVPFSENSA
-423 VVRQRYTAMG
+423 IVRQRYTAMG

-442 GVDHHPHSLENPT
+442 GVDHHPHSLSDPA
-455 PVVDFIVRHQAG
+455 PVVDFIIRHQPG
-467 YEAGQC
+467 YEAKQC
-473 YTLRGNYQ
+473 YTLRGDYR
-481 NSYRKF
+481 NSYQMF

-521 YTKFTFVAAG
+521 YTKFTFIDAG

-541 FRLTDD
+541 FRLADD
-547 VLSKGK
+547 VLSKAK

-569 FSAIEQVR
+569 FNAIEQVR
-577 GMEGIVRHALVSN
+577 GMEGIVRHALLSN

-603 PFIPKLDKG
+603 PFIPKLDGG

-625 NHYLLPSVNLASE
+625 NHYLIPSVNLATE
-638 IAARMRNGEFTWE
+638 IAARMREGEFNWE
-651 QFGGTHPNPLGHAY
+651 QFGGTHPKPLGHAY

-671 KVLDEMYAPCATA
+671 KVLDEMYASCVAAGTA
-684 KDAAKPHALPAVP
+684 VKPHVLPAVP
-697 LDAYS
+697 LDGYS
-702 YTNGRLVDIRQA
+702 YTNGKLVDIRQA
-714 HIGKGWQLVAPWTPR
+714 HINKGWQLVPSWTPR
-729 LAAETRPGFVDVPM
+729 LIAETRPGFVDVPM
-743 LETNRPGAKLTLDFE
+743 LETDRPRAKLTLDFE

-773 ILEYSVDGAPF
+773 ILEYSIDGATF

-810 MGKHRL
+810 KGKHRL
-816 TLRMSKDH
+816 MLRMSKDH
-824 HPQSKGTS
+824 HPQSKGTA
-832 CQIRQFVVND
+832 CQIRQFVVN
-842 SCE
+842 E

>member
-1 MKNAIVSLLLLLM
+1 MKNAIISLFLLFIA
-14 VTQYVTAQKK
+14 VQYVAAQKK

-66 GVSARTMLMKGDHPY
+66 GVSARTMLMKGDNPY
-81 MKEERYRQALAYNP
+81 MKEERYRQALDYNP

-124 MIRTIRALPSKPEIY
+124 MIRTLRALPSKPEIY

-154 DSTIVHGVMPVI
+154 DSIIVHGVMPVI
-166 DQLAAK
+166 NRLAAK
-172 YRLKVIDLHTPLTGM
+172 YGLKVIDLHTPLTGM
-187 KECFADHV
+187 KECFADNV
-195 HPNEKAAARIA
+195 HPNEKAAVRIA
-206 RVIYRQLTGKEA
+206 QAIYRQLTGEEPPA
-218 PEHVSQ
+218 HVSQ
-224 PFPGHKSKWQGF
+224 PFPGLKGKWKGF
-236 DQYTFT
+236 DQYTFA
-242 YQDRQAIVVCPE
+242 YQDREAIVVCPKH
-254 RAAAGNPWIWRPAFF
+254 AATGNPWIWRPAFF
-269 GAFASVDEAL
+269 GAFASVDEEL
-279 LKRGFHVVYYD
+279 LRRGFHVAYYD

-310 MVQMYGLSPRVTLE
+310 MVRMYGLSPKVTLE

-354 DVFSWPGRS
+354 NVSSWPGRS
-363 SGNAGLWKGM
+363 PENAGLWKG
-373 LDEWGLTE
+373 LLEEWGL
-381 ARMNTFPGNPIDRLK
+381 ADDQMNSFSGNPIDRLK
-396 PLADAR
+396 PLTDAG

-413 RVVPFSENSA
+413 KVVPFSENSA
-423 VVRQRYTAMG
+423 IVRQRYTAMG

-442 GVDHHPHSLENPT
+442 GVDHHPHSLSDPA
-455 PVVDFIVRHQAG
+455 PVVDFIIRHQPG
-467 YEAGQC
+467 YEAKQC
-473 YTLRGNYQ
+473 YTLRGDYR
-481 NSYRKF
+481 NSYQMF

-521 YTKFTFVAAG
+521 YTKFTFIDAG

-541 FRLTDD
+541 FRLADD
-547 VLSKGK
+547 VLSKAK

-569 FSAIEQVR
+569 FNAIEQVR
-577 GMEGIVRHALVSN
+577 GMEGIVRHALLSN

-603 PFIPKLDKG
+603 PFIPKLDGG

-625 NHYLLPSVNLASE
+625 NHYLIPSVNLATE
-638 IAARMRNGEFTWE
+638 IAARMREGEFNWE
-651 QFGGTHPNPLGHAY
+651 QFGGTHPKPLGHAY

-671 KVLDEMYAPCATA
+671 KVLDEMYASCV
-684 KDAAKPHALPAVP
+684 AAGPAVKPHVLPAVP
-697 LDAYS
+697 LDGYS
-702 YTNGRLVDIRQA
+702 YTNGKLVDIRQA
-714 HIGKGWQLVAPWTPR
+714 HINKGWQLVPSWTPR
-729 LAAETRPGFVDVPM
+729 LIAETRPGFVDVPM
-743 LETNRPGAKLTLDFE
+743 LETDRPGAKLTLDFE

-773 ILEYSVDGAPF
+773 ILEYSIDGATF

-810 MGKHRL
+810 KGKHRL
-816 TLRMSKDH
+816 MLRMSKDH
-824 HPQSKGTS
+824 HPQSKGTA
-832 CQIRQFVVND
+832 CQIRQFVVN
-842 SCE
+842 E

>member
-1 MKNAIVSLLLLLM
+1 MKNAIISLFLLFIT
-14 VTQYVTAQKK
+14 VQYVAAQKK

-66 GVSARTMLMKGDHPY
+66 GVSARTMLMKGDNPY
-81 MKEERYRQALAYNP
+81 MKEERYRQALDYNP

-124 MIRTIRALPSKPEIY
+124 MIRTLRALPSKPEIY

-154 DSTIVHGVMPVI
+154 DSIIVHGVMPVI
-166 DQLAAK
+166 NRLAAK
-172 YRLKVIDLHTPLTGM
+172 YGLKVIDLHTPLTGM
-187 KECFADHV
+187 KECFADNV
-195 HPNEKAAARIA
+195 HPNEKAAVRIA
-206 RVIYRQLTGKEA
+206 QAIYRQLTGEEPPA
-218 PEHVSQ
+218 HVSQ
-224 PFPGHKSKWQGF
+224 PFPGLKGKWKGF
-236 DQYTFT
+236 DQYTFA
-242 YQDRQAIVVCPE
+242 YQDREAIVVCPKH
-254 RAAAGNPWIWRPAFF
+254 AATGNPWIWRPAFF
-269 GAFASVDEAL
+269 GAFASVDEEL
-279 LKRGFHVVYYD
+279 LRRGFHVAYYD

-297 PRARKSGT
+297 PCVRKSGT

-310 MVQMYGLSPRVTLE
+310 MVRMYGLSPKVTLE

-354 DVFSWPGRS
+354 NVFSWPGRS
-363 SGNAGLWKGM
+363 PENAGLWKG
-373 LDEWGLTE
+373 LLEEWGL
-381 ARMNTFPGNPIDRLK
+381 ADDQMNSFSGNPIDRLK
-396 PLADAR
+396 PLTDAG

-413 RVVPFSENSA
+413 KVVPFSENSA
-423 VVRQRYTAMG
+423 IVRQRYTAMG

-442 GVDHHPHSLENPT
+442 GVDHHPHSLSDPA
-455 PVVDFIVRHQAG
+455 PVVDFIIRHQPG
-467 YEAGQC
+467 YEAKQC
-473 YTLRGNYQ
+473 YTLRGDYR
-481 NSYRKF
+481 NSYQMF

-521 YTKFTFVAAG
+521 YTKFTFIDAG

-541 FRLTDD
+541 FRLADY
-547 VLSKGK
+547 VLSKAK

-569 FSAIEQVR
+569 FNAIEQVR
-577 GMEGIVRHALVSN
+577 GMEGIVRHALLSN

-603 PFIPKLDKG
+603 PFIPKLDGG

-625 NHYLLPSVNLASE
+625 NHYLVPSVNLATE
-638 IAARMRNGEFTWE
+638 IAARMREGEFNWE
-651 QFGGTHPNPLGHAY
+651 QFGGTHPKPLGHAY
-665 YAATIN
+665 YVATIN
-671 KVLDEMYAPCATA
+671 KVLDEMYASCV
-684 KDAAKPHALPAVP
+684 AAGPAVKPHVLPAVP
-697 LDAYS
+697 LDGYS
-702 YTNGRLVDIRQA
+702 YTNGKLVDIRQA
-714 HIGKGWQLVAPWTPR
+714 HINKGWQLVPSWTPR
-729 LAAETRPGFVDVPM
+729 LIAETRPGFVDVPM
-743 LETNRPGAKLTLDFE
+743 LETDRPGAKLTLDFE

-773 ILEYSVDGAPF
+773 ILEYSIDGAPF

-810 MGKHRL
+810 KGKHRL
-816 TLRMSKDH
+816 MLRMSKDH
-824 HPQSKGTS
+824 HPQSKGTA
-832 CQIRQFVVND
+832 CQIRQFVVN
-842 SCE
+842 E

>member
-1 MKNAIVSLLLLLM
+1 MKNAIISLFLLFIA
-14 VTQYVTAQKK
+14 VQYVAAQKK

-66 GVSARTMLMKGDHPY
+66 GVSARTMLMKGDNPY
-81 MKEERYRQALAYNP
+81 MKEERYRQALDYNP

-124 MIRTIRALPSKPEIY
+124 MIRTLRALPSKPEIY

-154 DSTIVHGVMPVI
+154 DSIIVHGVMPVI
-166 DQLAAK
+166 NRLAAK
-172 YRLKVIDLHTPLTGM
+172 YGLKVIDLHTPLTGM
-187 KECFADHV
+187 KECFADNV
-195 HPNEKAAARIA
+195 HPNEKAAVRIA
-206 RVIYRQLTGKEA
+206 QAIYRQLTGEEPPA
-218 PEHVSQ
+218 HVSQ
-224 PFPGHKSKWQGF
+224 PFPGLKGKWKGF
-236 DQYTFT
+236 DQYTFA
-242 YQDRQAIVVCPE
+242 YQDREAIVVCPKH
-254 RAAAGNPWIWRPAFF
+254 AATGNPWIWRPAFF
-269 GAFASVDEAL
+269 GAFASVDEEL
-279 LKRGFHVVYYD
+279 LRRGFHVAYYD

-310 MVQMYGLSPRVTLE
+310 MVRMYGLSPKVTLE

-354 DVFSWPGRS
+354 NVFSWPGRS
-363 SGNAGLWKGM
+363 PENAGLWKG
-373 LDEWGLTE
+373 LLEEWGLTDDQ
-381 ARMNTFPGNPIDRLK
+381 MNSFSGNPIDRLK

-413 RVVPFSENSA
+413 KVVPFSENSA
-423 VVRQRYTAMG
+423 IVRQRYTAMG
-433 APFELILKP
+433 APFELILKS
-442 GVDHHPHSLENPT
+442 GVDHHPHSLSDPA
-455 PVVDFIVRHQAG
+455 PVVDFIIRHQPG
-467 YEAGQC
+467 YEAKQC
-473 YTLRGNYQ
+473 YTLRGDYR
-481 NSYRKF
+481 NSYQMF

-511 ICEDLKQRFP
+511 ICEDLKQRFL
-521 YTKFTFVAAG
+521 YTKFTFIDAG

-541 FRLTDD
+541 FRLADD
-547 VLSKGK
+547 VLSKAK

-569 FSAIEQVR
+569 FNAIEQVR
-577 GMEGIVRHALVSN
+577 GMEGIVRHALLSN

-603 PFIPKLDKG
+603 PFIPKLDGG

-625 NHYLLPSVNLASE
+625 NHYLIPSVNLATE
-638 IAARMRNGEFTWE
+638 IAARMREGEFNWE
-651 QFGGTHPNPLGHAY
+651 QFGGTHPKPLGHAY

-671 KVLDEMYAPCATA
+671 KVLDEMYASCVAAGTA
-684 KDAAKPHALPAVP
+684 VKPHVLPAVP
-697 LDAYS
+697 LDGYS
-702 YTNGRLVDIRQA
+702 YIKGKLVDIRQA
-714 HIGKGWQLVAPWTPR
+714 HINKGWQLVPSWTPR
-729 LAAETRPGFVDVPM
+729 LIAETRPGFVDVPM
-743 LETNRPGAKLTLDFE
+743 LETDRPGAKLTLDFE

-773 ILEYSVDGAPF
+773 ILEYSIDGAPF

-810 MGKHRL
+810 KGKHRL
-816 TLRMSKDH
+816 MLRMSKDH
-824 HPQSKGTS
+824 HPQSKGTA
-832 CQIRQFVVND
+832 CQIRQFVVN
-842 SCE
+842 E

>member
-1 MKNAIVSLLLLLM
+1 MKNAIISLFLLFIA
-14 VTQYVTAQKK
+14 VQYVAAQKK

-66 GVSARTMLMKGDHPY
+66 GVSARTMLMKGDNPY
-81 MKEERYRQALAYNP
+81 MKEERYRQALDYNP

-124 MIRTIRALPSKPEIY
+124 MIRTLRALPSKPEIY

-154 DSTIVHGVMPVI
+154 DSIIVHGVMPVI
-166 DQLAAK
+166 NRLAAK
-172 YRLKVIDLHTPLTGM
+172 YGLKVIDLHTPLTGM
-187 KECFADHV
+187 KECFADNV
-195 HPNEKAAARIA
+195 HPNEKAAVRIA
-206 RVIYRQLTGKEA
+206 QAIYRQLTGEEPPA
-218 PEHVSQ
+218 HVSQ
-224 PFPGHKSKWQGF
+224 PFPGLKGKWKGF
-236 DQYTFT
+236 DQYTFA
-242 YQDRQAIVVCPE
+242 YQDREAIVVCPKH
-254 RAAAGNPWIWRPAFF
+254 AATGNPWIWRPAFF
-269 GAFASVDEAL
+269 GAFASVDEEL
-279 LKRGFHVVYYD
+279 LRRGFHVAYYD

-310 MVQMYGLSPRVTLE
+310 MVRMYGLSPKVTLE

-354 DVFSWPGRS
+354 NVFSWPGRS
-363 SGNAGLWKGM
+363 PENAGLWKG
-373 LDEWGLTE
+373 LLEEWGL
-381 ARMNTFPGNPIDRLK
+381 ADDQMNSFSGNPIDRLK
-396 PLADAR
+396 PLTDAG

-413 RVVPFSENSA
+413 KVVPFSENSA
-423 VVRQRYTAMG
+423 IVRQRYTAMG

-442 GVDHHPHSLENPT
+442 GVDHHPHSLSDPA
-455 PVVDFIVRHQAG
+455 PVVDFIIRHQPG
-467 YEAGQC
+467 YEAKQC
-473 YTLRGNYQ
+473 YTLRGDYR
-481 NSYRKF
+481 NSYQMF

-521 YTKFTFVAAG
+521 YTKFTFIDAG

-541 FRLTDD
+541 FRLADD
-547 VLSKGK
+547 VLSKAK

-558 VEAAVNDDTNG
+558 VEAAVNDDTNA
-569 FSAIEQVR
+569 FNAIEQVR
-577 GMEGIVRHALVSN
+577 GMEGIVRHALLSN

-603 PFIPKLDKG
+603 PFIPKLDGG

-625 NHYLLPSVNLASE
+625 NHYLIPSVNLATE
-638 IAARMRNGEFTWE
+638 VAARMREGEFNWE
-651 QFGGTHPNPLGHAY
+651 QFGGTHPKPLGHSY

-671 KVLDEMYAPCATA
+671 KVLDEMYAPCAVA
-684 KDAAKPHALPAVP
+684 DAAVKPHVLPAVP
-697 LDAYS
+697 LDGYS
-702 YTNGRLVDIRQA
+702 YTNGKLVDIRQA
-714 HIGKGWQLVAPWTPR
+714 HINKGWQLVPSWTPR
-729 LAAETRPGFVDVPM
+729 LIAETRPGFVDVPM
-743 LETNRPGAKLTLDFE
+743 LETDRPGAKLTLDFE

-773 ILEYSVDGAPF
+773 ILEYSIDGATF

-810 MGKHRL
+810 KGKHRL
-816 TLRMSKDH
+816 MLRMSKDH
-824 HPQSKGTS
+824 HPQSKGTA
-832 CQIRQFVVND
+832 CQIRQFVVN
-842 SCE
+842 E

>member
-1 MKNAIVSLLLLLM
+1 MKNAIISLFLLFIA
-14 VTQYVTAQKK
+14 VQYVAAQKK

-66 GVSARTMLMKGDHPY
+66 GVSARTMLMKGDNPY
-81 MKEERYRQALAYNP
+81 MKEERYRQALDYNP

-124 MIRTIRALPSKPEIY
+124 MIRTLRALPSKPEIY

-154 DSTIVHGVMPVI
+154 DSIIVHGVMPVI
-166 DQLAAK
+166 NRLAAK
-172 YRLKVIDLHTPLTGM
+172 YGLKVIDLHTPLTGM
-187 KECFADHV
+187 KECFADNV
-195 HPNEKAAARIA
+195 HPNEKAAVRIA
-206 RVIYRQLTGKEA
+206 QAIYRQLTGEEPPA
-218 PEHVSQ
+218 HVSQ
-224 PFPGHKSKWQGF
+224 PFPGLKGKWKGF
-236 DQYTFT
+236 DQYTFA
-242 YQDRQAIVVCPE
+242 YQDREAIVVCPKH
-254 RAAAGNPWIWRPAFF
+254 AATGNPWIWRPAFF
-269 GAFASVDEAL
+269 GAFASVDEEL
-279 LKRGFHVVYYD
+279 LRRGFHVAYYD

-310 MVQMYGLSPRVTLE
+310 MVRMYGLSPKVTLE

-354 DVFSWPGRS
+354 NVFSWPGRS
-363 SGNAGLWKGM
+363 PENAGLWKG
-373 LDEWGLTE
+373 LLEEWGLTDDQ
-381 ARMNTFPGNPIDRLK
+381 MNSFSGNPIDRLK
-396 PLADAR
+396 PLADAG

-413 RVVPFSENSA
+413 KVVPFSENSA
-423 VVRQRYTAMG
+423 IVRQRYTAMG

-442 GVDHHPHSLENPT
+442 GVDHHPHSLSDPA
-455 PVVDFIVRHQAG
+455 PVVDFIIRHQPG
-467 YEAGQC
+467 YEAKQC
-473 YTLRGNYQ
+473 YTLRGDYR
-481 NSYRKF
+481 NSYQMF

-521 YTKFTFVAAG
+521 YTKFTFIDAG

-541 FRLTDD
+541 FRLADD
-547 VLSKGK
+547 VLSKAK

-569 FSAIEQVR
+569 FNAIEQVR
-577 GMEGIVRHALVSN
+577 GMEGIVRHALLSN

-603 PFIPKLDKG
+603 PFIPKLDGG

-625 NHYLLPSVNLASE
+625 NHYLIPSVNLATE
-638 IAARMRNGEFTWE
+638 IAARMREGEFNWE
-651 QFGGTHPNPLGHAY
+651 QFGGTHPKPLGHAY

-671 KVLDEMYAPCATA
+671 KVLDEMYASCVAAGTA
-684 KDAAKPHALPAVP
+684 VKPHVLPAVP
-697 LDAYS
+697 LDGYS
-702 YTNGRLVDIRQA
+702 YTNGKLVDIRQA
-714 HIGKGWQLVAPWTPR
+714 HINKGWQLVPSWTPR
-729 LAAETRPGFVDVPM
+729 LIAETRPGFVDVPM
-743 LETNRPGAKLTLDFE
+743 LETDRPGAKLTLDFE

-773 ILEYSVDGAPF
+773 ILEYSIDGAPF

-810 MGKHRL
+810 KGKHRL
-816 TLRMSKDH
+816 MLRMSKDH
-824 HPQSKGTS
+824 HPQSKGTA
-832 CQIRQFVVND
+832 CQIRQFVVN
-842 SCE
+842 E

>member
-1 MKNAIVSLLLLLM
+1 MKNAIISLFLLFIT
-14 VTQYVTAQKK
+14 VQYVAAQKK

-66 GVSARTMLMKGDHPY
+66 GVSARTMLMKGDNPY
-81 MKEERYRQALAYNP
+81 MKEERYRQALDYNP

-124 MIRTIRALPSKPEIY
+124 MIRTLRALPSKPEIY
-139 LCYPIPAYA
+139 LCYPIPEYA

-154 DSTIVHGVMPVI
+154 DSIIVHGVMPVI
-166 DQLAAK
+166 NRLAAK
-172 YRLKVIDLHTPLTGM
+172 YGLKVIDLHTPLTGM
-187 KECFADHV
+187 KECFADNV
-195 HPNEKAAARIA
+195 HPNEKAAVRIA
-206 RVIYRQLTGKEA
+206 QAIYRQLTGEEPPA
-218 PEHVSQ
+218 HVSQ
-224 PFPGHKSKWQGF
+224 PFPGLKGKWKGF
-236 DQYTFT
+236 DQYTFA
-242 YQDRQAIVVCPE
+242 YQDREAIVVCPKH
-254 RAAAGNPWIWRPAFF
+254 AATGNPWIWRPAFF
-269 GAFASVDEAL
+269 GAFASVDEEL
-279 LKRGFHVVYYD
+279 LRRGFHVAYYD

-310 MVQMYGLSPRVTLE
+310 MVRMYGLSPKVTLE

-354 DVFSWPGRS
+354 NVFSWPGRS
-363 SGNAGLWKGM
+363 PENAGLWKG
-373 LDEWGLTE
+373 LLEEWGLTDDQ
-381 ARMNTFPGNPIDRLK
+381 MNSFSGNPIDRLK

-413 RVVPFSENSA
+413 KVVPFSENSA
-423 VVRQRYTAMG
+423 IVRQRYTAMG

-442 GVDHHPHSLENPT
+442 GVDHHPHSLSDPA
-455 PVVDFIVRHQAG
+455 PVVDFIIRHQPG
-467 YEAGQC
+467 YEAKQC
-473 YTLRGNYQ
+473 YTLRGDYR
-481 NSYRKF
+481 NSYQMF

-521 YTKFTFVAAG
+521 YTKFTFIDAG

-541 FRLTDD
+541 FRLADD
-547 VLSKGK
+547 VLSKAK

-569 FSAIEQVR
+569 FNAIEQVR
-577 GMEGIVRHALVSN
+577 GMEGIVRHALLSN
-590 PSMDI
+590 SSMDI

-603 PFIPKLDKG
+603 PFIPKLDGG

-625 NHYLLPSVNLASE
+625 NHYLVPSVNLATE
-638 IAARMRNGEFTWE
+638 IAARMREGEFNWE
-651 QFGGTHPNPLGHAY
+651 QFGGTHPKPLGHAY
-665 YAATIN
+665 YVATIN
-671 KVLDEMYAPCATA
+671 KVLDEMYASCVAAGTA
-684 KDAAKPHALPAVP
+684 VKPHMLPAVP
-697 LDAYS
+697 LDGYS
-702 YTNGRLVDIRQA
+702 YTNGKLVDIRQA
-714 HIGKGWQLVAPWTPR
+714 HINKGWQLVPSWTPR
-729 LAAETRPGFVDVPM
+729 LIAETRPGFVDVPM
-743 LETNRPGAKLTLDFE
+743 LETDRPGAKLTLDFE

-773 ILEYSVDGAPF
+773 ILEYSIDGATF

-810 MGKHRL
+810 KGKHRL
-816 TLRMSKDH
+816 MLRMSKDH
-824 HPQSKGTS
+824 HPQSKGTA
-832 CQIRQFVVND
+832 CQIRQFVVN
-842 SCE
+842 E

>member
-1 MKNAIVSLLLLLM
+1 MKNAIISLFLLFIA
-14 VTQYVTAQKK
+14 VQYVAAQKK

-66 GVSARTMLMKGDHPY
+66 GVSARTMLMKGDNPY
-81 MKEERYRQALAYNP
+81 MKEERYRQALDYNP

-124 MIRTIRALPSKPEIY
+124 MIRTLRALPSKPEIY

-154 DSTIVHGVMPVI
+154 DSIIVHGVMPVI
-166 DQLAAK
+166 NRLAAK
-172 YRLKVIDLHTPLTGM
+172 YGLKVIDLHTPLTGM
-187 KECFADHV
+187 KECFADNV
-195 HPNEKAAARIA
+195 HPNEKAAVRIA
-206 RVIYRQLTGKEA
+206 QAIYRQLTGEEPPA
-218 PEHVSQ
+218 HVSQ
-224 PFPGHKSKWQGF
+224 PFPGLKGKWKGF
-236 DQYTFT
+236 DQYTFA
-242 YQDRQAIVVCPE
+242 YQDREAIVVCPKH
-254 RAAAGNPWIWRPAFF
+254 AATGNPWIWRPAFF
-269 GAFASVDEAL
+269 GAFASVDEEL
-279 LKRGFHVVYYD
+279 LRRGFHVAYYD

-310 MVQMYGLSPRVTLE
+310 MVRMYGLSPKVTLE

-354 DVFSWPGRS
+354 NVFSWPGRS
-363 SGNAGLWKGM
+363 PENAGLWKG
-373 LDEWGLTE
+373 LLEEWGLTDDQ
-381 ARMNTFPGNPIDRLK
+381 MNSFSGNPIDRLK
-396 PLADAR
+396 PLADAG

-413 RVVPFSENSA
+413 KVVPFSENSA
-423 VVRQRYTAMG
+423 IVRQRYTAMG

-442 GVDHHPHSLENPT
+442 GVDHHPHSLSDPA
-455 PVVDFIVRHQAG
+455 PVVDFIIRHQPG
-467 YEAGQC
+467 YEAKQC
-473 YTLRGNYQ
+473 YTLRGDYR
-481 NSYRKF
+481 NSYQMF

-521 YTKFTFVAAG
+521 YTKFTFIDAG
-531 IPSTGSTPGA
+531 IPSMGSTPGA
-541 FRLTDD
+541 FCLADD
-547 VLSKGK
+547 VLSKAK

-569 FSAIEQVR
+569 FNAIEQVR
-577 GMEGIVRHALVSN
+577 GMEGIVRHALLSN

-603 PFIPKLDKG
+603 PFIPKLDGG

-625 NHYLLPSVNLASE
+625 NHYLIPSVNLATE
-638 IAARMRNGEFTWE
+638 IAARMREGEFNWE
-651 QFGGTHPNPLGHAY
+651 QFGGTHPKPLGHAY

-671 KVLDEMYAPCATA
+671 KVLDEIYASCV
-684 KDAAKPHALPAVP
+684 AAGPAVKPHVLPAVP
-697 LDAYS
+697 LDGYS
-702 YTNGRLVDIRQA
+702 YTNGKLVDIRQA
-714 HIGKGWQLVAPWTPR
+714 HINKGWQLVPSWTPR
-729 LAAETRPGFVDVPM
+729 LIAEARPGFVDVPM
-743 LETNRPGAKLTLDFE
+743 LETDRPGAKPTLDFE

-773 ILEYSVDGAPF
+773 ILEYSIDGAPF

-810 MGKHRL
+810 KGKHRL
-816 TLRMSKDH
+816 MLRMSKDH
-824 HPQSKGTS
+824 HPQSKGTA
-832 CQIRQFVVND
+832 CQIRQFVVN
-842 SCE
+842 E

>member
-1 MKNAIVSLLLLLM
+1 MKNAIISLFLLFIT
-14 VTQYVTAQKK
+14 VQYVAAQKK

-66 GVSARTMLMKGDHPY
+66 GVSARTMLMKGDNPY
-81 MKEERYRQALAYNP
+81 MKEERYRQALDYNP

-124 MIRTIRALPSKPEIY
+124 MIRTLRALPSKPEIY

-154 DSTIVHGVMPVI
+154 DSIIVHGVMPVI
-166 DQLAAK
+166 NRLAAK
-172 YRLKVIDLHTPLTGM
+172 YGLKVIDLHTPLTGM
-187 KECFADHV
+187 KECFADNV
-195 HPNEKAAARIA
+195 HPNEKAAVRIA
-206 RVIYRQLTGKEA
+206 QAIYRQLTGEEPPA
-218 PEHVSQ
+218 HVSQ
-224 PFPGHKSKWQGF
+224 PFPGLKGKWKGF
-236 DQYTFT
+236 DQYTFA
-242 YQDRQAIVVCPE
+242 YQDREAIVVCPKH
-254 RAAAGNPWIWRPAFF
+254 AATGNPWIWRPAFF
-269 GAFASVDEAL
+269 GAFASVDEEL
-279 LKRGFHVVYYD
+279 LRRGFHVAYYD

-310 MVQMYGLSPRVTLE
+310 MVRMYGLSPKVTLE

-354 DVFSWPGRS
+354 NVFSWPGRS
-363 SGNAGLWKGM
+363 PENAGLWKG
-373 LDEWGLTE
+373 LLEEWGLTDDQ
-381 ARMNTFPGNPIDRLK
+381 MNSFSGNPIDRLK
-396 PLADAR
+396 PLTDAG

-413 RVVPFSENSA
+413 KVVPFSENSA
-423 VVRQRYTAMG
+423 IVRQRYTAMG

-442 GVDHHPHSLENPT
+442 GVDHHPHSLSDPA
-455 PVVDFIVRHQAG
+455 PVVDFIIRHQPG
-467 YEAGQC
+467 YEAKQC
-473 YTLRGNYQ
+473 YTLRGDYR
-481 NSYRKF
+481 NSYQMF

-521 YTKFTFVAAG
+521 YTKFTFIDAG

-541 FRLTDD
+541 FRLADD
-547 VLSKGK
+547 VLSKAK

-569 FSAIEQVR
+569 FNAIEQVR
-577 GMEGIVRHALVSN
+577 GMEGIVRHALLSN

-603 PFIPKLDKG
+603 PFIPKLDGG

-625 NHYLLPSVNLASE
+625 NHYLIPSVNLATE
-638 IAARMRNGEFTWE
+638 IAARMREGEFNWE
-651 QFGGTHPNPLGHAY
+651 QFGGTHPKPLGHAY

-671 KVLDEMYAPCATA
+671 KVLDEMYASCV
-684 KDAAKPHALPAVP
+684 AAGPAVKPHVLSAVP
-697 LDAYS
+697 LDGYS
-702 YTNGRLVDIRQA
+702 YTNGKLVDIRQA
-714 HIGKGWQLVAPWTPR
+714 HINKGWQLVPSWTPR
-729 LAAETRPGFVDVPM
+729 LIAETRPGFVDVPM
-743 LETNRPGAKLTLDFE
+743 LETDRPGAKLTLDFE

-773 ILEYSVDGAPF
+773 ILEYSIDGAPF

-810 MGKHRL
+810 KGKHRL
-816 TLRMSKDH
+816 MLRMSKDH
-824 HPQSKGTS
+824 HPQSKGTA
-832 CQIRQFVVND
+832 CQIRQFVVN
-842 SCE
+842 E

>member
-1 MKNAIVSLLLLLM
+1 MKNAIISLFLLFIA
-14 VTQYVTAQKK
+14 VQYVAAQKK

-66 GVSARTMLMKGDHPY
+66 GVSARTMLMKGDNPY
-81 MKEERYRQALAYNP
+81 MKEERYRQALDYNP

-124 MIRTIRALPSKPEIY
+124 MIRTLRALPSKPEIY

-154 DSTIVHGVMPVI
+154 DSIIVHGVMPVI
-166 DQLAAK
+166 NRLAAK
-172 YRLKVIDLHTPLTGM
+172 YGLKVIDLHTPLTGM
-187 KECFADHV
+187 KECFADNV
-195 HPNEKAAARIA
+195 HPNEKAAVRIA
-206 RVIYRQLTGKEA
+206 QAIYRQLTGEEPPA
-218 PEHVSQ
+218 HVSQ
-224 PFPGHKSKWQGF
+224 PFPGLKGKWKGF
-236 DQYTFT
+236 DQYTFA
-242 YQDRQAIVVCPE
+242 YQDREAIVVCPKH
-254 RAAAGNPWIWRPAFF
+254 AATGNPWIWRPAFF
-269 GAFASVDEAL
+269 GAFASVDEEL
-279 LKRGFHVVYYD
+279 LRRGFHVAYYD

-310 MVQMYGLSPRVTLE
+310 MVRMYGLSPKVTLE

-354 DVFSWPGRS
+354 NVFSWPGRS
-363 SGNAGLWKGM
+363 PENAGLWKG
-373 LDEWGLTE
+373 LLEEWGL
-381 ARMNTFPGNPIDRLK
+381 ADDQMNSFSGNPIDRLK
-396 PLADAR
+396 PLADAG

-413 RVVPFSENSA
+413 KVVPFSENSA
-423 VVRQRYTAMG
+423 IVRQRYTAMG

-442 GVDHHPHSLENPT
+442 GVDHHPHSLSDPA
-455 PVVDFIVRHQAG
+455 PVVDFIIRHQPG
-467 YEAGQC
+467 YEAKQC
-473 YTLRGNYQ
+473 YTLRGDYR
-481 NSYRKF
+481 NSYQMF

-521 YTKFTFVAAG
+521 YTKFTFIDAG

-541 FRLTDD
+541 FRLADD
-547 VLSKGK
+547 VLSKAK

-569 FSAIEQVR
+569 FNAIEQVR
-577 GMEGIVRHALVSN
+577 GMEGIVRHALLSN

-603 PFIPKLDKG
+603 PFIPKLDGG

-625 NHYLLPSVNLASE
+625 NHYLIPSVNLATE
-638 IAARMRNGEFTWE
+638 IAARMREGEFNWE
-651 QFGGTHPNPLGHAY
+651 QFGGTHPKPLGHAY

-671 KVLDEMYAPCATA
+671 KVLDEMYASCVAAGTA
-684 KDAAKPHALPAVP
+684 VKPHVLPAVP
-697 LDAYS
+697 LDGYS
-702 YTNGRLVDIRQA
+702 YTNGKLVDIRQA
-714 HIGKGWQLVAPWTPR
+714 HINKGWQLVPSWTPR
-729 LAAETRPGFVDVPM
+729 LIAETRPGFVDVPM
-743 LETNRPGAKLTLDFE
+743 LETDRPRAKLTLDFE

-773 ILEYSVDGAPF
+773 ILEYSIDGAPF

-810 MGKHRL
+810 KGKHRL
-816 TLRMSKDH
+816 MLRMSKDH
-824 HPQSKGTS
+824 HPQSKGTA
-832 CQIRQFVVND
+832 CQIRQFVVN
-842 SCE
+842 E

>member
-1 MKNAIVSLLLLLM
+1 MKNAIISLFLLFIA
-14 VTQYVTAQKK
+14 VQYVAAQKK

-51 VLGQMLGDGYEVRNF
+51 VLGHMLGDGYEVRNF
-66 GVSARTMLMKGDHPY
+66 GVSARTMLMKGDNPY
-81 MKEERYRQALAYNP
+81 MKEERYRQALDYNP

-124 MIRTIRALPSKPEIY
+124 MIRTLRALPSKPEIY

-154 DSTIVHGVMPVI
+154 DSIIVHGVMPVI
-166 DQLAAK
+166 NRLAAK
-172 YRLKVIDLHTPLTGM
+172 YGLKVIDLHTPLTGM
-187 KECFADHV
+187 KECFADNV
-195 HPNEKAAARIA
+195 HPNEKAAVRIA
-206 RVIYRQLTGKEA
+206 QAIYRQLTGEEPPA
-218 PEHVSQ
+218 HVSQ
-224 PFPGHKSKWQGF
+224 PFPGLKGKWKGF
-236 DQYTFT
+236 DQYTFA
-242 YQDRQAIVVCPE
+242 YQDREAIVVCPKH
-254 RAAAGNPWIWRPAFF
+254 AATGNPWIWRPAFF
-269 GAFASVDEAL
+269 GAFASVDEEL
-279 LKRGFHVVYYD
+279 LRRGFHVAYYD

-310 MVQMYGLSPRVTLE
+310 MVRMYGLSPKVTLE

-354 DVFSWPGRS
+354 NVFSWPGRS
-363 SGNAGLWKGM
+363 PENAGLWKG
-373 LDEWGLTE
+373 LLEEWGL
-381 ARMNTFPGNPIDRLK
+381 ADDQMNSFSGNPIDRLK
-396 PLADAR
+396 PLTDAG

-413 RVVPFSENSA
+413 KVVPFSENSA
-423 VVRQRYTAMG
+423 IVRQRYTAMG

-442 GVDHHPHSLENPT
+442 GVDHHPHSLSDPA
-455 PVVDFIVRHQAG
+455 PVVDFIIRHQPG
-467 YEAGQC
+467 YEAKQC
-473 YTLRGNYQ
+473 YTLRGDYR
-481 NSYRKF
+481 NSYQMF

-521 YTKFTFVAAG
+521 YTKFTFIDAG

-541 FRLTDD
+541 FRLADD
-547 VLSKGK
+547 VLSKAK

-569 FSAIEQVR
+569 FNAIEQVR
-577 GMEGIVRHALVSN
+577 GMEGIVRHALLSN

-603 PFIPKLDKG
+603 PFIPKLDGG

-625 NHYLLPSVNLASE
+625 NHYLIPSVNLATE
-638 IAARMRNGEFTWE
+638 VAARMREGEFNWE
-651 QFGGTHPNPLGHAY
+651 QFGGTHPKPLGHSY

-671 KVLDEMYAPCATA
+671 KVLDEMYAPCAVA
-684 KDAAKPHALPAVP
+684 DAAVKPHVLPAVP
-697 LDAYS
+697 LDGYS
-702 YTNGRLVDIRQA
+702 YTNGKLVDIRQA
-714 HIGKGWQLVAPWTPR
+714 HINKGWQLVPSWTPR
-729 LAAETRPGFVDVPM
+729 LIAETRPGFVDVPM
-743 LETNRPGAKLTLDFE
+743 LETDRPGAKLTLDFE

-773 ILEYSVDGAPF
+773 ILEYSIDGATF

-810 MGKHRL
+810 KGKHRL
-816 TLRMSKDH
+816 MLRMSKDH
-824 HPQSKGTS
+824 HPQSKGTA
-832 CQIRQFVVND
+832 CQIRQFVVN
-842 SCE
+842 E

>member
-1 MKNAIVSLLLLLM
+1 MKNAIISLFLLFIA
-14 VTQYVTAQKK
+14 VQYVAAQKK

-66 GVSARTMLMKGDHPY
+66 GVSARTMLMKGDNPY
-81 MKEERYRQALAYNP
+81 MKEERYRQALDYNP

-124 MIRTIRALPSKPEIY
+124 MIRTLRALPSKPEIY

-154 DSTIVHGVMPVI
+154 DSIIVHGVMPVI
-166 DQLAAK
+166 NRLAAK
-172 YRLKVIDLHTPLTGM
+172 YGLKVIDLHTPLTGM
-187 KECFADHV
+187 KECFADNV
-195 HPNEKAAARIA
+195 HPNEKAAVRIA
-206 RVIYRQLTGKEA
+206 QAIYRQLTGEEPPA
-218 PEHVSQ
+218 HVSQ
-224 PFPGHKSKWQGF
+224 PFPGLKGKWKGF
-236 DQYTFT
+236 DQYTFA
-242 YQDRQAIVVCPE
+242 YQDREAIVVCPKD
-254 RAAAGNPWIWRPAFF
+254 AATGNPWIWRPAFF
-269 GAFASVDEAL
+269 GAFASVDEEL
-279 LKRGFHVVYYD
+279 LRRGFHVAYYD

-310 MVQMYGLSPRVTLE
+310 MVRMYGLSPKVTLE

-354 DVFSWPGRS
+354 NVFSWPGRS
-363 SGNAGLWKGM
+363 PENAGLWKG
-373 LDEWGLTE
+373 LLEEWGLTDDQ
-381 ARMNTFPGNPIDRLK
+381 MNSFSGNPIDRLK
-396 PLADAR
+396 PLADAG

-413 RVVPFSENSA
+413 KVVPFSENSA
-423 VVRQRYTAMG
+423 IVRQRYTAMG

-442 GVDHHPHSLENPT
+442 GVDHHPHSLSDPA
-455 PVVDFIVRHQAG
+455 PVVDFIIRHQPG
-467 YEAGQC
+467 YEAKQC
-473 YTLRGNYQ
+473 YTLRGDYR
-481 NSYRKF
+481 NSYQMF

-521 YTKFTFVAAG
+521 YTKFTFIDAG

-541 FRLTDD
+541 FRLADD
-547 VLSKGK
+547 VLSKAK

-569 FSAIEQVR
+569 FNAIEQVR
-577 GMEGIVRHALVSN
+577 GMEGIVRHALLSN

-603 PFIPKLDKG
+603 PFIPKLDGG

-625 NHYLLPSVNLASE
+625 NHYLIPSVNLATE
-638 IAARMRNGEFTWE
+638 IAARMREGEFNWE
-651 QFGGTHPNPLGHAY
+651 QFGGTHPKPLGHAY

-671 KVLDEMYAPCATA
+671 KVLDEIYASCV
-684 KDAAKPHALPAVP
+684 AAGPAVKPHVLPAVP
-697 LDAYS
+697 LDGYS
-702 YTNGRLVDIRQA
+702 YTNGKLVDIRQA
-714 HIGKGWQLVAPWTPR
+714 HINKGWQLVPSWTPR
-729 LAAETRPGFVDVPM
+729 LIAEARPGFVDVPM
-743 LETNRPGAKLTLDFE
+743 LETDRPGAKLTLDFE

-773 ILEYSVDGAPF
+773 ILEYSIDGAPF

-810 MGKHRL
+810 KGKHRL
-816 TLRMSKDH
+816 MLRMSKDH
-824 HPQSKGTS
+824 HPQSKGTA
-832 CQIRQFVVND
+832 CQIRQFVVN
-842 SCE
+842 E

>member
-1 MKNAIVSLLLLLM
+1 MKNAIISLFLLFIA
-14 VTQYVTAQKK
+14 VQYVAAQKK

-66 GVSARTMLMKGDHPY
+66 GVSARTMLMKGDNPY
-81 MKEERYRQALAYNP
+81 MKEERYRQALDYNP

-124 MIRTIRALPSKPEIY
+124 MIRTLRALPSKPEIY

-154 DSTIVHGVMPVI
+154 DSIIVHGVMPVI
-166 DQLAAK
+166 NRLAAK
-172 YRLKVIDLHTPLTGM
+172 YGLKVIDLHTPLTGM
-187 KECFADHV
+187 KECFADNV
-195 HPNEKAAARIA
+195 HPNEKAAVRIA
-206 RVIYRQLTGKEA
+206 QAIYRQLTGEEPPA
-218 PEHVSQ
+218 HVSQ
-224 PFPGHKSKWQGF
+224 PFPGLKGKWKGF
-236 DQYTFT
+236 DQYTFA
-242 YQDRQAIVVCPE
+242 YQDREAIVVCPKH
-254 RAAAGNPWIWRPAFF
+254 AATGNPWIWRPAFF
-269 GAFASVDEAL
+269 GAFASVDEEL
-279 LKRGFHVVYYD
+279 LRRGFHVAYYD

-310 MVQMYGLSPRVTLE
+310 MVRMYGLSPKVTLE

-354 DVFSWPGRS
+354 NVFSWPGRS
-363 SGNAGLWKGM
+363 PENAGLWKG
-373 LDEWGLTE
+373 LLEEWGLTDDQ
-381 ARMNTFPGNPIDRLK
+381 MNSFSGNPIDRLK
-396 PLADAR
+396 PLADAG

-413 RVVPFSENSA
+413 KVVPFSENSA
-423 VVRQRYTAMG
+423 IVRQRYTAMG

-442 GVDHHPHSLENPT
+442 GVDHHPHSLSDPA
-455 PVVDFIVRHQAG
+455 PVVDFIIRHQPG
-467 YEAGQC
+467 YEAKQC
-473 YTLRGNYQ
+473 YTLRGDYR
-481 NSYRKF
+481 NSYQMF

-521 YTKFTFVAAG
+521 YTKFTFIDAG

-541 FRLTDD
+541 FRLADD
-547 VLSKGK
+547 VLSKAK

-558 VEAAVNDDTNG
+558 VEAAVDDDTNG
-569 FSAIEQVR
+569 FNAIEQVR
-577 GMEGIVRHALVSN
+577 GMEGIVRHALLSN

-603 PFIPKLDKG
+603 PFIPKLDGG

-625 NHYLLPSVNLASE
+625 NHYLIPSVNLATE
-638 IAARMRNGEFTWE
+638 IAARMREGEFNWE
-651 QFGGTHPNPLGHAY
+651 QFGGTHPKPLGHAY

-671 KVLDEMYAPCATA
+671 KVLDEMYASCV
-684 KDAAKPHALPAVP
+684 AAGPAVKPHVLPAVP
-697 LDAYS
+697 LDGYS
-702 YTNGRLVDIRQA
+702 YTNGKLVDIRQA
-714 HIGKGWQLVAPWTPR
+714 HINKGWQLVPSWTPR
-729 LAAETRPGFVDVPM
+729 LIAETRPGFVDVPM
-743 LETNRPGAKLTLDFE
+743 LETDRPGAKLTLDFE

-773 ILEYSVDGAPF
+773 ILEYSIDGAPF

-810 MGKHRL
+810 KGKHRL
-816 TLRMSKDH
+816 MLRMSKDH
-824 HPQSKGTS
+824 HPQSKGTA
-832 CQIRQFVVND
+832 CQIRQFVVN
-842 SCE
+842 E

>member
-1 MKNAIVSLLLLLM
+1 MKNAIISLFLLFIA
-14 VTQYVTAQKK
+14 VQYVAAQKK

-66 GVSARTMLMKGDHPY
+66 GVSARTMLMKGDNPY
-81 MKEERYRQALAYNP
+81 MKEERYRQALDYNP

-124 MIRTIRALPSKPEIY
+124 MIRTLRALPSKPEIY

-154 DSTIVHGVMPVI
+154 DSIIVHGVMPVI
-166 DQLAAK
+166 NRLAAK
-172 YRLKVIDLHTPLTGM
+172 YGLKVIDLHTPLTGM
-187 KECFADHV
+187 KECFADNV
-195 HPNEKAAARIA
+195 HPNEKAAVRIA
-206 RVIYRQLTGKEA
+206 QAIYRQLTGEEPPA
-218 PEHVSQ
+218 HVSQ
-224 PFPGHKSKWQGF
+224 PFPGLKGKWKGF
-236 DQYTFT
+236 DQYTFA
-242 YQDRQAIVVCPE
+242 YQDREAIVVCPKH
-254 RAAAGNPWIWRPAFF
+254 AATGNPWIWRPAFF
-269 GAFASVDEAL
+269 GAFASVDEEL
-279 LKRGFHVVYYD
+279 LRRGFHVAYYD

-310 MVQMYGLSPRVTLE
+310 MVRMYGLSPKVTLE

-354 DVFSWPGRS
+354 NVFSWPGRS
-363 SGNAGLWKGM
+363 PENAGLWKG
-373 LDEWGLTE
+373 LLEEWGL
-381 ARMNTFPGNPIDRLK
+381 ADDQMNSFSGNPIDRLK
-396 PLADAR
+396 PLMDAG

-413 RVVPFSENSA
+413 KVVPFSENSA
-423 VVRQRYTAMG
+423 IVRQRYTAMG

-442 GVDHHPHSLENPT
+442 GVDHHPHSLSDPA
-455 PVVDFIVRHQAG
+455 PVVDFIIRHQPG
-467 YEAGQC
+467 YEAKQC
-473 YTLRGNYQ
+473 YTLRGDYR
-481 NSYRKF
+481 NSYQMF

-521 YTKFTFVAAG
+521 YTKFTFIDAG

-541 FRLTDD
+541 FRLADD
-547 VLSKGK
+547 VLSKAK

-569 FSAIEQVR
+569 FNAIEQVR
-577 GMEGIVRHALVSN
+577 GMEGIVRHALLSN

-603 PFIPKLDKG
+603 PFIPKLDGG

-625 NHYLLPSVNLASE
+625 NHYLIPSVNLATE
-638 IAARMRNGEFTWE
+638 VAARMREGEFNWE
-651 QFGGTHPNPLGHAY
+651 QFGGTHPKPLGHSY

-671 KVLDEMYAPCATA
+671 KVLDEMYAPCAVA
-684 KDAAKPHALPAVP
+684 DAAVKPHVLPAVP
-697 LDAYS
+697 LDGYS
-702 YTNGRLVDIRQA
+702 YTNGKLVDIRQA
-714 HIGKGWQLVAPWTPR
+714 HINKGWQLVPSWTPR
-729 LAAETRPGFVDVPM
+729 LIAETRPGFVDVPM
-743 LETNRPGAKLTLDFE
+743 LETDRPGAKLTLDFE

-773 ILEYSVDGAPF
+773 ILEYSIDGATF

-810 MGKHRL
+810 KGKHRL
-816 TLRMSKDH
+816 MLRMSKDH
-824 HPQSKGTS
+824 HPQSKGTA
-832 CQIRQFVVND
+832 CQIRQFVVN
-842 SCE
+842 E

>member
-1 MKNAIVSLLLLLM
+1 MKNAIISLFLLFIT
-14 VTQYVTAQKK
+14 VQYVAAQKK

-66 GVSARTMLMKGDHPY
+66 GVSARTMLMKGDNPY
-81 MKEERYRQALAYNP
+81 MKEERYRQALDYNP

-124 MIRTIRALPSKPEIY
+124 MIRTLRALPSKPEIY

-154 DSTIVHGVMPVI
+154 DSIIVHGVMPVI
-166 DQLAAK
+166 NRLAAK
-172 YRLKVIDLHTPLTGM
+172 YGLKVIDLHTPLTGM
-187 KECFADHV
+187 KECFADNV
-195 HPNEKAAARIA
+195 HPNEKAAVRIA
-206 RVIYRQLTGKEA
+206 QAIYRQLTGEEPPA
-218 PEHVSQ
+218 HVSQ
-224 PFPGHKSKWQGF
+224 PFPGLKGKWKGF
-236 DQYTFT
+236 DQYTFA
-242 YQDRQAIVVCPE
+242 YQDREAIVVCPKH
-254 RAAAGNPWIWRPAFF
+254 AATGNPWIWRPAFF
-269 GAFASVDEAL
+269 GAFASVDEEL
-279 LKRGFHVVYYD
+279 LRRGFHVAYYD

-310 MVQMYGLSPRVTLE
+310 MVRMYGLSPKVTLE

-354 DVFSWPGRS
+354 NVFSWPGRS
-363 SGNAGLWKGM
+363 PENAGLWKG
-373 LDEWGLTE
+373 LLEEWGLTDDQ
-381 ARMNTFPGNPIDRLK
+381 MNSFSGNPIDRLK

-413 RVVPFSENSA
+413 KVVPFSENSA
-423 VVRQRYTAMG
+423 IVRQRYTAMG

-442 GVDHHPHSLENPT
+442 GVDHHPHSLSDPA
-455 PVVDFIVRHQAG
+455 PVVDFIIRHQPG
-467 YEAGQC
+467 YEAKQC
-473 YTLRGNYQ
+473 YTLRGDYR
-481 NSYRKF
+481 NSYQMF

-521 YTKFTFVAAG
+521 YTKFTFIDAG

-541 FRLTDD
+541 FRLADD
-547 VLSKGK
+547 VLSKAK

-569 FSAIEQVR
+569 FNAIEQVR
-577 GMEGIVRHALVSN
+577 GMEGIVRHALLSN

-603 PFIPKLDKG
+603 PFIPKLDGG

-625 NHYLLPSVNLASE
+625 NHYLIPSVNLATE
-638 IAARMRNGEFTWE
+638 IAARMREGEFNWE
-651 QFGGTHPNPLGHAY
+651 QFGGTHPKPLGHAY

-671 KVLDEMYAPCATA
+671 KVLDEMYASCV
-684 KDAAKPHALPAVP
+684 AAGPAVKPHVLPAVP
-697 LDAYS
+697 LDGYS
-702 YTNGRLVDIRQA
+702 YTNGKLVDIRQA
-714 HIGKGWQLVAPWTPR
+714 HINKGWQLVPSWTPR
-729 LAAETRPGFVDVPM
+729 LIAETRPGFVDVPM
-743 LETNRPGAKLTLDFE
+743 LETDRPGAKLTLDFE

-773 ILEYSVDGAPF
+773 ILEYSIDGATF

-810 MGKHRL
+810 KGKHRL
-816 TLRMSKDH
+816 MLRMSKDH
-824 HPQSKGTS
+824 HPQSKGTA
-832 CQIRQFVVND
+832 CQIRQFVVN
-842 SCE
+842 E

>member
-1 MKNAIVSLLLLLM
+1 MKNAIISLFLLFIA
-14 VTQYVTAQKK
+14 VQYVAAQKK

-66 GVSARTMLMKGDHPY
+66 GVSARTMLMKGDNPY
-81 MKEERYRQALAYNP
+81 MKEERYRQALDYNP

-124 MIRTIRALPSKPEIY
+124 MIRTLRALPSKPEIY

-154 DSTIVHGVMPVI
+154 DSIIVHGVMPVI
-166 DQLAAK
+166 NRLAAK
-172 YRLKVIDLHTPLTGM
+172 YGLKVIDLHTPLTGM
-187 KECFADHV
+187 KECFADNV
-195 HPNEKAAARIA
+195 HPNEKAAVRIA
-206 RVIYRQLTGKEA
+206 QAIYRQLTGEEPPA
-218 PEHVSQ
+218 HVSQ
-224 PFPGHKSKWQGF
+224 PFPGLKGKWKGF
-236 DQYTFT
+236 DQYTFA
-242 YQDRQAIVVCPE
+242 YQDREAIVVCPKH
-254 RAAAGNPWIWRPAFF
+254 AATGNPWIWRPAFF
-269 GAFASVDEAL
+269 GAFASVDEEL
-279 LKRGFHVVYYD
+279 LRRGFHVAYYD

-310 MVQMYGLSPRVTLE
+310 MVRMYGLSPKVTLE

-354 DVFSWPGRS
+354 NVFSWPGRS
-363 SGNAGLWKGM
+363 PENAGLWKG
-373 LDEWGLTE
+373 LLEEWGL
-381 ARMNTFPGNPIDRLK
+381 ADDQMNSFSGNPIDRLK
-396 PLADAR
+396 PLTDAG

-413 RVVPFSENSA
+413 KVVPFSENSA
-423 VVRQRYTAMG
+423 IVRQRYTAMG

-442 GVDHHPHSLENPT
+442 GVDHHPHSLSDPA
-455 PVVDFIVRHQAG
+455 PVVDFIIRHQPG
-467 YEAGQC
+467 YEAKQC
-473 YTLRGNYQ
+473 YTLRGDYR
-481 NSYRKF
+481 NSYQMF

-521 YTKFTFVAAG
+521 YTKFTFIDAG

-541 FRLTDD
+541 FRLADD
-547 VLSKGK
+547 VLSKAK

-569 FSAIEQVR
+569 FNAIEQVR
-577 GMEGIVRHALVSN
+577 GMEGIVRHALLSN

-603 PFIPKLDKG
+603 PFIPKLDGG

-625 NHYLLPSVNLASE
+625 NHYLIPSVNLATE
-638 IAARMRNGEFTWE
+638 IAARMREGEFNWE
-651 QFGGTHPNPLGHAY
+651 QFGGTHPKPLGHAY

-671 KVLDEMYAPCATA
+671 KVLDEMYASCVAAGTA
-684 KDAAKPHALPAVP
+684 VKPHVLPAVP
-697 LDAYS
+697 LDGYS
-702 YTNGRLVDIRQA
+702 YTNGKLVDIRQA
-714 HIGKGWQLVAPWTPR
+714 HINKGWQLVPSWTPR
-729 LAAETRPGFVDVPM
+729 LIAETRPGFVDVPM
-743 LETNRPGAKLTLDFE
+743 LETDRPGAKLTLDFE

-773 ILEYSVDGAPF
+773 ILEYSIDGATF

-810 MGKHRL
+810 KGKHRL
-816 TLRMSKDH
+816 MLRMSKDH
-824 HPQSKGTS
+824 HPQSKGTA
-832 CQIRQFVVND
+832 CQIRQFVVN
-842 SCE
+842 E